1 MTRRTTTTPFL
12 RPSSPPLAMMM
23 MMRRG
28 RRHIEEFALTHQRWC
43 QAAKNASCRRR
54 RGLTTCATQSRGGGG
69 EERERATT
77 TTRPPLCGASPL
89 CASALRKSSL
99 SLLVC
104 GKKVE
109 RGRGRDKTRTFA
121 SSSSSAGTGD
131 GVGGDAGNGGNNGN
145 GNAAAL
151 YAEGEGGG
159 DNIVDLELH
168 VEARQS
174 YLAYAMSVIVGRALP
189 DVRDGLK
196 PVHRRI
202 LYAMHELNLDHNKP
216 FKKCARVVGEV
227 LGKFHPHGDQSV
239 YDALVRMAQDFSMSA
254 PLVNGHGN
262 FGSMDNDPPAAMR
275 YTECKLR
282 QLSQDMLLKDVEMDC
297 VEFADTFDGSQQE
310 PMVLPAKLPNVL
322 INGSTGIAVGMAT
335 SIPPHNLME
344 VADALVV
351 FARAAQKGEEVKLEE
366 LLKVMPGPD
375 FPTGGVI
382 FADNNDA
389 NNDNS
394 RSRSNK
400 NALRDLYRDGR
411 GGVTLRGVAEIVP
424 RKNVSTRKR
433 SGKRTPTEEEDK
445 GARGSLDRDIVIS
458 SIPYMQNKATLVQ
471 QIADLVNNRQIEGV
485 ADVRDESDRDGV
497 RVVVEMKR
505 SGDAEAVLNSLYKRT
520 KLQVKVNVNVTA
532 LVGLT
537 PKVLGLVEMMQEFLD
552 FRIDVIRK
560 RATYSLEKDRA
571 RMHIV
576 EALLT
581 VLEDTDAVIK
591 LIRKSKDGKEAMEKL
606 REMKG
611 LTIVQSEAV
620 LQMPLRRLTSL
631 ESGKLVEERDQL
643 LSSIKRNQNLL
654 DNTSAVIDVVCEE
667 ALEVKKKHGIPRR
680 TTIET
685 DVSSSIQLE
694 HEIPNNDSLII
705 MSSRGYIKRTRPET
719 FKVRRR
725 GTRGRSM
732 SKLKGSDSI
741 AKVMHAKDLDR
752 VFLFTDKGN
761 VFTMRAFDIP
771 EASTTAQGTPFTRFI
786 DIDKGESITAI
797 LSLEPSDS
805 MEKKTVKELKEGE
818 DDDDDDDEETFLV
831 MVTLN
836 GVMKKVSTK
845 EFASIKRNG
854 KRAIALDEGDKLKQV
869 LVARNGDSVLVGATD
884 GMLIRF
890 DVDSVR
896 TLRRMSRG
904 VRAINLKKASKAK
917 DVEEQEEEEEDGD
930 DDFIIQAED
939 DDDED
944 EDEDNDDNEG
954 ENEIVDSANDDEPL
968 VASVE
973 HFKGGE
979 TKVAGMAIIQKSEI
993 DREGPWV
1000 VFVSEK
1006 GRGKRVKVSDFKTQL
1021 RGGAGIRGIKFKGE
1035 DSLAAFALIG
1045 KTDDDSIEEAIIVG
1059 SQLGVANR
1067 FQCASIPEMGRYA
1080 KGGTLMKLKKED
1092 TINSFAVIPAATEE

>member
-1 MTRRTTTTPFL
+1 M
-12 RPSSPPLAMMM
+12 
-23 MMRRG
+23 
-28 RRHIEEFALTHQRWC
+28 
-43 QAAKNASCRRR
+43 RR
-54 RGLTTCATQSRGGGG
+54 RGSSSVVLRMLSSSSKTTMMISTTATP
-69 EERERATT
+69 
-77 TTRPPLCGASPL
+77 RPFEKIIS
-89 CASALRKSSL
+89 SSL
-99 SLLVC
+99 SLSLLSFSSRRQRGEEEEQHRRRRRRRVPPLYHHR
-104 GKKVE
+104 KV
-109 RGRGRDKTRTFA
+109 RTFAA
-121 SSSSSAGTGD
+121 SSSSSDD
-131 GVGGDAGNGGNNGN
+131 GGGGGGNKSSTFVK
-145 GNAAAL
+145 
-151 YAEGEGGG
+151 EGEEFSS
-159 DNIVDLELH
+159 DSNIVDLELH

-351 FARAAQKGEEVKLEE
+351 FARAAQKGEQVKLEE
-366 LLKVMPGPD
+366 LLRVMPGPD

-382 FADNNDA
+382 FADNKDA
-389 NNDNS
+389 NNDNNNNDKNDS
-394 RSRSNK
+394 GRSTSNR
-400 NALRDLYRDGR
+400 NALRNLYRDGR

-424 RKNVSTRKR
+424 RTKVSSRKR
-433 SGKRTPTEEEDK
+433 SGKTAKKDDK
-445 GARGSLDRDIVIS
+445 AAAEKSLDRDIVIS

-537 PKVLGLVEMMQEFLD
+537 PKVLGLMEVMQEFLD

-560 RATYSLEKDRA
+560 RAMYSLEKDRA

-591 LIRKSKDGKEAMEKL
+591 MIRKSKDGKEAMENL

-611 LTIVQSEAV
+611 LTTVQSEAV

-643 LSSIKRNQNLL
+643 LSSIKGNQNLL

-685 DVSSSIQLE
+685 DTSSSIEVE

-719 FKVRRR
+719 FKAQRR
-725 GTRGRSM
+725 GTRGKSM

-752 VFLFTDKGN
+752 VFFFTDKGN
-761 VFTMRAFDIP
+761 VLTVRAFDIP
-771 EASTTAQGTPFTRFI
+771 EASTTAQGTPFTRFV

-797 LSLEPSDS
+797 LSLEPSAL
-805 MEKKTVKELKEGE
+805 MKKKTPNELQEGE
-818 DDDDDDDEETFLV
+818 DEDETFLV
-831 MVTLN
+831 MITLN
-836 GVMKKVSTK
+836 GVIKKVSAK

-869 LVARNGDSVLVGATD
+869 LVAKNGDSVLVGATD
-884 GMLIRF
+884 GTLIRF

-896 TLRRMSRG
+896 KLGRMSRG
-904 VRAINLKKASKAK
+904 VRAISLKEIKSSSKKASKAK
-917 DVEEQEEEEEDGD
+917 GAEEEDDDENDDDD

-939 DDDED
+939 DEDDEG
-944 EDEDNDDNEG
+944 DDNEEEEQEE
-954 ENEIVDSANDDEPL
+954 ENDILDFGNDDDEPL

-973 HFKGGE
+973 HFEGGAA
-979 TKVAGMAIIQKSEI
+979 KVAGMAIIQKSEI

-1006 GRGKRVKVSDFKTQL
+1006 GRGKRVKVSDFKTQI
-1021 RGGAGIRGIKFKGE
+1021 RGGAGIRGIKFNSG

-1092 TINSFAVIPAATEE
+1092 AIKSFAVIPAATAE

>member
-1 MTRRTTTTPFL
+1 
-12 RPSSPPLAMMM
+12 
-23 MMRRG
+23 MMRRSFLLLSSKTTMMMSTTATPTKPF
-28 RRHIEEFALTHQRWC
+28 EFI
-43 QAAKNASCRRR
+43 S
-54 RGLTTCATQSRGGGG
+54 
-69 EERERATT
+69 
-77 TTRPPLCGASPL
+77 
-89 CASALRKSSL
+89 SSL
-99 SLLVC
+99 SLSSNISFSRRLIGEEEQHHRHRRRVVPPPC
-104 GKKVE
+104 HHHRHRKV
-109 RGRGRDKTRTFA
+109 RTFAAA
-121 SSSSSAGTGD
+121 SSSSSDDD
-131 GVGGDAGNGGNNGN
+131 GGGGGGGGNKSSTF
-145 GNAAAL
+145 
-151 YAEGEGGG
+151 AEEEEEFSS
-159 DNIVDLELH
+159 DSNIVDLELH

-351 FARAAQKGEEVKLEE
+351 FARAAQKGEQVKLEE
-366 LLKVMPGPD
+366 LLRVMPGPD

-382 FADNNDA
+382 FADNKDA
-389 NNDNS
+389 NDNNNNDKNDS
-394 RSRSNK
+394 GRSTSNR
-400 NALRDLYRDGR
+400 NALRNLYRDGR

-424 RKNVSTRKR
+424 RTKVSSRKR
-433 SGKRTPTEEEDK
+433 SGKTAKKDDK
-445 GARGSLDRDIVIS
+445 AAAEKSLDRDIVIS

-537 PKVLGLVEMMQEFLD
+537 PKVLGLMEVMQEFLD

-560 RATYSLEKDRA
+560 RAMYSLEKDRA

-591 LIRKSKDGKEAMEKL
+591 MIRKSKDGKEAMENL

-611 LTIVQSEAV
+611 LTTVQSEAV

-643 LSSIKRNQNLL
+643 LSSIKGNQNLL

-685 DVSSSIQLE
+685 DTSSSIEFE

-719 FKVRRR
+719 FKAQRR
-725 GTRGRSM
+725 GTRGKSM

-752 VFLFTDKGN
+752 VFFFTDKGN
-761 VFTMRAFDIP
+761 VLTVRAFDIP
-771 EASTTAQGTPFTRFI
+771 EASTTAQGTPFTRFV

-797 LSLEPSDS
+797 LSLEPSAL
-805 MEKKTVKELKEGE
+805 MKKKTPNEPQEGE
-818 DDDDDDDEETFLV
+818 DEDETFLV
-831 MVTLN
+831 MITLN
-836 GVMKKVSTK
+836 GVIKKVSAK

-869 LVARNGDSVLVGATD
+869 LVAKNGDSVLVGATD
-884 GMLIRF
+884 GTLIRF

-896 TLRRMSRG
+896 KLGRMSRG
-904 VRAINLKKASKAK
+904 VRAISLKEIKSSSKGASKAK
-917 DVEEQEEEEEDGD
+917 GAEEDDDDENDDDDDD

-939 DDDED
+939 DEDDEG
-944 EDEDNDDNEG
+944 DDNEEEEKEE
-954 ENEIVDSANDDEPL
+954 ENDILDFGNDDDEPL

-973 HFKGGE
+973 HFEGGAA
-979 TKVAGMAIIQKSEI
+979 KVAGMAIIQKSEI

-1006 GRGKRVKVSDFKTQL
+1006 GRGKRVKVSDFKTQI
-1021 RGGAGIRGIKFKGE
+1021 RGGAGIRGIKFNSG

-1092 TINSFAVIPAATEE
+1092 AIKSFAVIPAATAE

>member
-1 MTRRTTTTPFL
+1 MRQRSSSVVLRMLSSSSTKTMMSTTATPKPFEFI
-12 RPSSPPLAMMM
+12 SSSLSLSSLS
-23 MMRRG
+23 
-28 RRHIEEFALTHQRWC
+28 F
-43 QAAKNASCRRR
+43 SRRR
-54 RGLTTCATQSRGGGG
+54 RGEEEEEEQQHRRRRRFPPLYHHHRHHRKVRTFAAASSSFSDDGGGG
-69 EERERATT
+69 
-77 TTRPPLCGASPL
+77 GGGGGGN
-89 CASALRKSSL
+89 KSSTF
-99 SLLVC
+99 
-104 GKKVE
+104 VE
-109 RGRGRDKTRTFA
+109 EEEEF
-121 SSSSSAGTGD
+121 SSDS
-131 GVGGDAGNGGNNGN
+131 
-145 GNAAAL
+145 
-151 YAEGEGGG
+151 
-159 DNIVDLELH
+159 NIVDLELH

-351 FARAAQKGEEVKLEE
+351 FARAAQKGEQVKLEE
-366 LLKVMPGPD
+366 LLRVMPGPD

-382 FADNNDA
+382 FADNKDA
-389 NNDNS
+389 NDNNNNDKNDS
-394 RSRSNK
+394 GRSTSNR
-400 NALRDLYRDGR
+400 NALRNLYRDGR

-424 RKNVSTRKR
+424 RTKVSSRKR
-433 SGKRTPTEEEDK
+433 SGKTAKKDDK
-445 GARGSLDRDIVIS
+445 AAAEKSLDRDIVIS

-537 PKVLGLVEMMQEFLD
+537 PKVLGLMEVMQEFLD

-560 RATYSLEKDRA
+560 RAMYSLEKDRA

-591 LIRKSKDGKEAMEKL
+591 MIRKSKDGKEAMENL

-611 LTIVQSEAV
+611 LTTVQSEAV

-643 LSSIKRNQNLL
+643 LSSIKGNQNLL

-685 DVSSSIQLE
+685 DTSSSIEVE

-719 FKVRRR
+719 FKAQRR
-725 GTRGRSM
+725 GTRGKSM

-752 VFLFTDKGN
+752 VFFFTDKGN
-761 VFTMRAFDIP
+761 VLTVRAFDIP
-771 EASTTAQGTPFTRFI
+771 EASTTAQGTPFTRFV

-797 LSLEPSDS
+797 LSLEPSAL
-805 MEKKTVKELKEGE
+805 MKKKTPNEPQEGE
-818 DDDDDDDEETFLV
+818 DEDETFLV
-831 MVTLN
+831 MITLN
-836 GVMKKVSTK
+836 GVIKKVSAK

-869 LVARNGDSVLVGATD
+869 LVAKNGDSVLVGATD
-884 GMLIRF
+884 GTLIRF

-896 TLRRMSRG
+896 KLGRMSRG
-904 VRAINLKKASKAK
+904 VRAISLKEIKSSSKGGSKAK
-917 DVEEQEEEEEDGD
+917 GVEEDDENDDDDD

-939 DDDED
+939 DEDDEG
-944 EDEDNDDNEG
+944 DDNEEEEQEE
-954 ENEIVDSANDDEPL
+954 ENDIVDFGNDDYEPL

-973 HFKGGE
+973 HFEGGAV
-979 TKVAGMAIIQKSEI
+979 KVAGMAIIQKSEI

-1006 GRGKRVKVSDFKTQL
+1006 GRGKRVKVSDFKTQI
-1021 RGGAGIRGIKFKGE
+1021 RGGAGIRGIKFNSG

-1080 KGGTLMKLKKED
+1080 KGGTLMKVKKED
-1092 TINSFAVIPAATEE
+1092 AIKSFAVIPAATVE

>member
-1 MTRRTTTTPFL
+1 MLQRGTLLLRDQSQRQRQQQQPLRRRRRRGGFG
-12 RPSSPPLAMMM
+12 AM
-23 MMRRG
+23 MMRRSFLLSSKTMMMMSTTATPTKPNFEII
-28 RRHIEEFALTHQRWC
+28 RRF
-43 QAAKNASCRRR
+43 
-54 RGLTTCATQSRGGGG
+54 GG
-69 EERERATT
+69 
-77 TTRPPLCGASPL
+77 PS
-89 CASALRKSSL
+89 SSL
-99 SLLVC
+99 SLSSNISFSRRLI
-104 GKKVE
+104 GEEEQRHHRHRKV
-109 RGRGRDKTRTFA
+109 RTFAAA
-121 SSSSSAGTGD
+121 SSSSSSDDD
-131 GVGGDAGNGGNNGN
+131 GGGKGGNKSSTF
-145 GNAAAL
+145 
-151 YAEGEGGG
+151 AEEEEEFSS
-159 DNIVDLELH
+159 DSNIVDLELH

-351 FARAAQKGEEVKLEE
+351 FARAAQKGEQVKLEE
-366 LLKVMPGPD
+366 LLRVMPGPD

-382 FADNNDA
+382 FADNKDA
-389 NNDNS
+389 NNDNNNNDKNDS
-394 RSRSNK
+394 GRSTSNR
-400 NALRDLYRDGR
+400 NALRNLYRDGR

-424 RKNVSTRKR
+424 RTKVSSRKR
-433 SGKRTPTEEEDK
+433 SGKTAKKDDK
-445 GARGSLDRDIVIS
+445 AAAEKSLDRDIVIS

-537 PKVLGLVEMMQEFLD
+537 PKVLGLMEVMQEFLD

-560 RATYSLEKDRA
+560 RAMYSLEKDRA

-591 LIRKSKDGKEAMEKL
+591 MIRKSKDGKEAMENL

-611 LTIVQSEAV
+611 LTTVQSEAV

-643 LSSIKRNQNLL
+643 LSSIKGNQNLL

-685 DVSSSIQLE
+685 DTSSSIEVE

-719 FKVRRR
+719 FKAQRR
-725 GTRGRSM
+725 GTRGKSM

-752 VFLFTDKGN
+752 VFFFTDKGN
-761 VFTMRAFDIP
+761 VLTVRAFDIP
-771 EASTTAQGTPFTRFI
+771 EASTTAQGTPFTRFV

-797 LSLEPSDS
+797 LSLEPSAL
-805 MEKKTVKELKEGE
+805 MKKKTPNEPQEGE
-818 DDDDDDDEETFLV
+818 DEDETFLV
-831 MVTLN
+831 MITLN
-836 GVMKKVSTK
+836 GVIKKVSAK

-869 LVARNGDSVLVGATD
+869 LVAKNGDSVLVGATD
-884 GMLIRF
+884 GTLIRF

-896 TLRRMSRG
+896 KLGRMSRG
-904 VRAINLKKASKAK
+904 VRAISLKEIKSSSKEASKAK
-917 DVEEQEEEEEDGD
+917 GAEEDDDDENDDDDD

-939 DDDED
+939 DEDDEG
-944 EDEDNDDNEG
+944 DDNEEEEQEE
-954 ENEIVDSANDDEPL
+954 ENDILDFGNDDDEPL

-973 HFKGGE
+973 HFEGGAA
-979 TKVAGMAIIQKSEI
+979 KVAGMAIIQKSEI

-1006 GRGKRVKVSDFKTQL
+1006 GRGKRVKVSDFKTQI
-1021 RGGAGIRGIKFKGE
+1021 RGGAGIRGIKFNSG

-1092 TINSFAVIPAATEE
+1092 AIKSFAVIPAATAE

>member
-1 MTRRTTTTPFL
+1 M
-12 RPSSPPLAMMM
+12 
-23 MMRRG
+23 
-28 RRHIEEFALTHQRWC
+28 
-43 QAAKNASCRRR
+43 RR
-54 RGLTTCATQSRGGGG
+54 RGSSSVVLRMLSSSSKTTMMSTTATP
-69 EERERATT
+69 
-77 TTRPPLCGASPL
+77 RPFEKIIS
-89 CASALRKSSL
+89 SSL
-99 SLLVC
+99 SLSLLSFSSRRQRGEEEEQHRRRRRRVPPLYRHR
-104 GKKVE
+104 KV
-109 RGRGRDKTRTFA
+109 RTFAA
-121 SSSSSAGTGD
+121 SSSSSDD
-131 GVGGDAGNGGNNGN
+131 GGGGGGGNKSSTFVK
-145 GNAAAL
+145 
-151 YAEGEGGG
+151 EGEEFSS
-159 DNIVDLELH
+159 DSNIVDLELH

-351 FARAAQKGEEVKLEE
+351 FARAAQKGEQVKLEE
-366 LLKVMPGPD
+366 LLRVMPGPD

-382 FADNNDA
+382 FADNKDA
-389 NNDNS
+389 NNDNNNNDKNDS
-394 RSRSNK
+394 GRSTSNR
-400 NALRDLYRDGR
+400 NALRNLYRDGR

-424 RKNVSTRKR
+424 RTKVSSRKR
-433 SGKRTPTEEEDK
+433 SGKTAKKDDK
-445 GARGSLDRDIVIS
+445 AAAEKSLDRDIVIS

-537 PKVLGLVEMMQEFLD
+537 PKVLGLMEVMQEFLD

-560 RATYSLEKDRA
+560 RAMYSLEKDRA

-591 LIRKSKDGKEAMEKL
+591 MIRKSKDGKEAMENL

-611 LTIVQSEAV
+611 LTTVQSEAV

-643 LSSIKRNQNLL
+643 LSSIKGNQNLL

-685 DVSSSIQLE
+685 DTSSSIEVE

-719 FKVRRR
+719 FKAQRR
-725 GTRGRSM
+725 GTRGKSM

-752 VFLFTDKGN
+752 VFFFTDKGN
-761 VFTMRAFDIP
+761 VLTVRAFDIP
-771 EASTTAQGTPFTRFI
+771 EASTTAQGTPFTRFV

-797 LSLEPSDS
+797 LSLEPSAL
-805 MEKKTVKELKEGE
+805 MKKKTPNEPQEGE
-818 DDDDDDDEETFLV
+818 DEDETFLV
-831 MVTLN
+831 MITLN
-836 GVMKKVSTK
+836 GVIKKVSAK

-869 LVARNGDSVLVGATD
+869 LVAKNGDSVLVGATD
-884 GMLIRF
+884 GTLIRF

-896 TLRRMSRG
+896 KLGRMSRG
-904 VRAINLKKASKAK
+904 VRAISLKEIKSSSKKASKAK
-917 DVEEQEEEEEDGD
+917 GAEEEDDDENDDDDD

-939 DDDED
+939 DEDDEG
-944 EDEDNDDNEG
+944 DDNEEEEQEE
-954 ENEIVDSANDDEPL
+954 ENDILDFGNDDDEPL

-973 HFKGGE
+973 HFEGGAA
-979 TKVAGMAIIQKSEI
+979 KVAGMAIIQESEI

-1006 GRGKRVKVSDFKTQL
+1006 GRGKRVKVSEFKTQI
-1021 RGGAGIRGIKFKGE
+1021 RGGAGIRGIKFNSG

-1092 TINSFAVIPAATEE
+1092 AIKSFAVIPAATAE

>member
-1 MTRRTTTTPFL
+1 
-12 RPSSPPLAMMM
+12 MMM
-23 MMRRG
+23 MMSTTATPTKLNFEIIRR
-28 RRHIEEFALTHQRWC
+28 F
-43 QAAKNASCRRR
+43 
-54 RGLTTCATQSRGGGG
+54 GG
-69 EERERATT
+69 
-77 TTRPPLCGASPL
+77 PS
-89 CASALRKSSL
+89 SSL
-99 SLLVC
+99 SLSSNISFSRRLI
-104 GKKVE
+104 GEEEQHHHRHRKV
-109 RGRGRDKTRTFA
+109 RTFAAA
-121 SSSSSAGTGD
+121 SSSSSSSDDD
-131 GVGGDAGNGGNNGN
+131 GGGGGKGGGGNKSSTF
-145 GNAAAL
+145 
-151 YAEGEGGG
+151 AEEEEEFSS
-159 DNIVDLELH
+159 DSNIVDLELH

-351 FARAAQKGEEVKLEE
+351 FARAAQKGEQVKLEE
-366 LLKVMPGPD
+366 LLRVMPGPD

-382 FADNNDA
+382 FADNKDA
-389 NNDNS
+389 NDNNNNDKNDS
-394 RSRSNK
+394 GRSTSNR
-400 NALRDLYRDGR
+400 NALRNLYRDGR

-424 RKNVSTRKR
+424 RTKVSSRKR
-433 SGKRTPTEEEDK
+433 SGKTAKKDDK
-445 GARGSLDRDIVIS
+445 AAAEKSLDRDIVIS

-537 PKVLGLVEMMQEFLD
+537 PKVLGLMEVMQEFLD

-560 RATYSLEKDRA
+560 RAMYSLEKDRA

-591 LIRKSKDGKEAMEKL
+591 MIRKSKDGKEAMENL

-611 LTIVQSEAV
+611 LTTVQSEAV

-643 LSSIKRNQNLL
+643 LSSIKGNQNLL

-685 DVSSSIQLE
+685 DTSSSIEVE

-719 FKVRRR
+719 FKAQRR
-725 GTRGRSM
+725 GTRGKSM

-752 VFLFTDKGN
+752 VFFFTDKGN
-761 VFTMRAFDIP
+761 VLTVRAFDIP
-771 EASTTAQGTPFTRFI
+771 EASTTAQGTPFTRFV

-797 LSLEPSDS
+797 LSLEPSAL
-805 MEKKTVKELKEGE
+805 MKKKTPNEPQEGE
-818 DDDDDDDEETFLV
+818 DEDETFLV
-831 MVTLN
+831 MITLN
-836 GVMKKVSTK
+836 GVIKKVSAK

-869 LVARNGDSVLVGATD
+869 LVAKNGDSVLVGATD
-884 GMLIRF
+884 GTLIRF

-896 TLRRMSRG
+896 KLGRMSRG
-904 VRAINLKKASKAK
+904 VRAISLKEIKSSSKGASKAK
-917 DVEEQEEEEEDGD
+917 GVEEDDDDENDDDDD

-939 DDDED
+939 DEDDEG
-944 EDEDNDDNEG
+944 DDNEEEEQEEG
-954 ENEIVDSANDDEPL
+954 NDILDFGNDDDEPL

-973 HFKGGE
+973 HFEGGAA
-979 TKVAGMAIIQKSEI
+979 KVAGMAIIQKSEI

-1006 GRGKRVKVSDFKTQL
+1006 GRGKRVKVSDFKTQI
-1021 RGGAGIRGIKFKGE
+1021 RGGAGIRGIKFNSG

-1092 TINSFAVIPAATEE
+1092 AIKSFAVIPAATAE

>member
-1 MTRRTTTTPFL
+1 M
-12 RPSSPPLAMMM
+12 
-23 MMRRG
+23 
-28 RRHIEEFALTHQRWC
+28 
-43 QAAKNASCRRR
+43 RR
-54 RGLTTCATQSRGGGG
+54 RGSSSVVLRMLSSSSKTTMMISTTATP
-69 EERERATT
+69 
-77 TTRPPLCGASPL
+77 RPFEKIIS
-89 CASALRKSSL
+89 SSL
-99 SLLVC
+99 SLSLLSFSSRRQRGEEEEQHRRRRRRVPPLYRHR
-104 GKKVE
+104 KV
-109 RGRGRDKTRTFA
+109 RTFAA
-121 SSSSSAGTGD
+121 SSSSSAD
-131 GVGGDAGNGGNNGN
+131 GGGGGGGNKSSTFVK
-145 GNAAAL
+145 
-151 YAEGEGGG
+151 EGEEFSS
-159 DNIVDLELH
+159 DSNIVDLELH

-351 FARAAQKGEEVKLEE
+351 FARAAQKGEQVKLEE
-366 LLKVMPGPD
+366 LLRVMPGPD

-382 FADNNDA
+382 FADNKDA
-389 NNDNS
+389 NNDNNNNDKNDS
-394 RSRSNK
+394 GRSTSNR
-400 NALRDLYRDGR
+400 NALRNLYRDGR

-424 RKNVSTRKR
+424 RTKVSSRKR
-433 SGKRTPTEEEDK
+433 SGKTAKKDDK
-445 GARGSLDRDIVIS
+445 AAAEKSLDRDIVIS

-537 PKVLGLVEMMQEFLD
+537 PKVLGLMEVMQEFLD

-560 RATYSLEKDRA
+560 RAMYSLEKDRA

-591 LIRKSKDGKEAMEKL
+591 MIRKSKDGKEAMENL

-611 LTIVQSEAV
+611 LTTVQSEAV

-643 LSSIKRNQNLL
+643 LSSIKGNQNLL

-685 DVSSSIQLE
+685 DTSSSIEVE

-719 FKVRRR
+719 FKAQRR
-725 GTRGRSM
+725 GTRGKSM

-752 VFLFTDKGN
+752 VFFFTDKGN
-761 VFTMRAFDIP
+761 VLTVRAFDIP
-771 EASTTAQGTPFTRFI
+771 EASTTAQGTPFTRFV

-797 LSLEPSDS
+797 LSLEPSAL
-805 MEKKTVKELKEGE
+805 MKKKTPNEPQEGE
-818 DDDDDDDEETFLV
+818 DEDETFLV
-831 MVTLN
+831 MITLN
-836 GVMKKVSTK
+836 GVIKKVSAK

-869 LVARNGDSVLVGATD
+869 LVAKNGDSVLVGATD
-884 GMLIRF
+884 GTLIRF

-896 TLRRMSRG
+896 KLGRMSRG
-904 VRAINLKKASKAK
+904 VRAISLKEIKSSSKEASKAK
-917 DVEEQEEEEEDGD
+917 GAEEEDDDENDDDDD

-939 DDDED
+939 DEDDEG
-944 EDEDNDDNEG
+944 DDNEEEEQEEG
-954 ENEIVDSANDDEPL
+954 NDILDFGNDDDEPL

-973 HFKGGE
+973 HFEGGAA
-979 TKVAGMAIIQKSEI
+979 KVAGMAIIQKSEI

-1006 GRGKRVKVSDFKTQL
+1006 GRGKRVKVSDFKTQI
-1021 RGGAGIRGIKFKGE
+1021 RGGAGIRGIKFNSG

-1092 TINSFAVIPAATEE
+1092 AIKSFAVIPAATAE

>member
-1 MTRRTTTTPFL
+1 
-12 RPSSPPLAMMM
+12 
-23 MMRRG
+23 MMRRS
-28 RRHIEEFALTHQRWC
+28 FLLSS
-43 QAAKNASCRRR
+43 K
-54 RGLTTCATQSRGGGG
+54 TTMMMS
-69 EERERATT
+69 TT
-77 TTRPPLCGASPL
+77 TATPTKPFEIIRRFGGPS
-89 CASALRKSSL
+89 SSL
-99 SLLVC
+99 SLSSLSFSRRQRGEEEQQYRHHRRRVPPPYHHHHR
-104 GKKVE
+104 KV
-109 RGRGRDKTRTFA
+109 RTFAAA
-121 SSSSSAGTGD
+121 SSSSSDD
-131 GVGGDAGNGGNNGN
+131 GGGGGGGGNKSSTF
-145 GNAAAL
+145 AD
-151 YAEGEGGG
+151 EEEEEFSS
-159 DNIVDLELH
+159 DSNIVDLELH

-351 FARAAQKGEEVKLEE
+351 FARAAQKGEQVKLEE
-366 LLKVMPGPD
+366 LLRVMPGPD

-382 FADNNDA
+382 FADNKDA
-389 NNDNS
+389 NDNNNNDKNDS
-394 RSRSNK
+394 GRSTSNR
-400 NALRDLYRDGR
+400 NALRNLYRDGR

-424 RKNVSTRKR
+424 RTKVSSRKR
-433 SGKRTPTEEEDK
+433 SGKTAKKDDK
-445 GARGSLDRDIVIS
+445 AAAEKSLNRDIVIS

-537 PKVLGLVEMMQEFLD
+537 PKVLGLMEVMQEFLD

-560 RATYSLEKDRA
+560 RAMYSLEKDRA

-591 LIRKSKDGKEAMEKL
+591 MIRKSKDGKEAMENL

-611 LTIVQSEAV
+611 LTTVQSEAV

-643 LSSIKRNQNLL
+643 LSSIKGNQNLL

-685 DVSSSIQLE
+685 DTSSSIEVE

-719 FKVRRR
+719 FKAQRR
-725 GTRGRSM
+725 GTRGKSM

-752 VFLFTDKGN
+752 VFFFTDKGN
-761 VFTMRAFDIP
+761 VLTVRAFDIP
-771 EASTTAQGTPFTRFI
+771 EASTTAQGTPFTRFV

-797 LSLEPSDS
+797 LSLEPSAL
-805 MEKKTVKELKEGE
+805 MKKKTPNELQEGE
-818 DDDDDDDEETFLV
+818 DEDETFLV
-831 MVTLN
+831 MITLN
-836 GVMKKVSTK
+836 GVIKKVSAK

-869 LVARNGDSVLVGATD
+869 LVAKNGDSVLVGATD
-884 GMLIRF
+884 GTLIRF

-896 TLRRMSRG
+896 KLGRMSRG
-904 VRAINLKKASKAK
+904 VRAISLKEIKSSSKGGSKAK
-917 DVEEQEEEEEDGD
+917 GVEEDDENDDDDD

-939 DDDED
+939 DEDDEG
-944 EDEDNDDNEG
+944 DDNEEEEQEE
-954 ENEIVDSANDDEPL
+954 ENDIVDFGNDDYEPL

-973 HFKGGE
+973 HFEGGAV
-979 TKVAGMAIIQKSEI
+979 KVAGMAIIQKSEI

-1006 GRGKRVKVSDFKTQL
+1006 GRGKRVKVSDFKTQI
-1021 RGGAGIRGIKFKGE
+1021 RGGAGIRGIKFNSG

-1092 TINSFAVIPAATEE
+1092 AIKSFAVIPAATAE

>member
-1 MTRRTTTTPFL
+1 MT
-12 RPSSPPLAMMM
+12 
-23 MMRRG
+23 MRR
-28 RRHIEEFALTHQRWC
+28 RSSSVVLRMLSSSS
-43 QAAKNASCRRR
+43 K
-54 RGLTTCATQSRGGGG
+54 TTMMSTTATP
-69 EERERATT
+69 
-77 TTRPPLCGASPL
+77 RPFEKIIS
-89 CASALRKSSL
+89 SSL
-99 SLLVC
+99 SLSLLSFSSRRQRGEEEEQHRRRRRRVPPLYHHR
-104 GKKVE
+104 KV
-109 RGRGRDKTRTFA
+109 RTFAA
-121 SSSSSAGTGD
+121 SSSSSDD
-131 GVGGDAGNGGNNGN
+131 GGGGGGGNKSSTFVK
-145 GNAAAL
+145 
-151 YAEGEGGG
+151 EGEEFSS
-159 DNIVDLELH
+159 DSNIVDLELH

-351 FARAAQKGEEVKLEE
+351 FARAAQKGEQVKLEE
-366 LLKVMPGPD
+366 LLRVMPGPD

-382 FADNNDA
+382 FADNKDA
-389 NNDNS
+389 NNDNNNNDKNDS
-394 RSRSNK
+394 GRSTSNR
-400 NALRDLYRDGR
+400 NALRNLYRDGR

-424 RKNVSTRKR
+424 RTKVSSRKR
-433 SGKRTPTEEEDK
+433 SGKTAKKDDK
-445 GARGSLDRDIVIS
+445 AAAEKSLDRDIVIS

-537 PKVLGLVEMMQEFLD
+537 PKVLGLMEVMQEFLD

-560 RATYSLEKDRA
+560 RAMYSLEKDRA

-591 LIRKSKDGKEAMEKL
+591 MIRKSKDGKEAMENL

-611 LTIVQSEAV
+611 LTTVQSEAV

-643 LSSIKRNQNLL
+643 LSSIKGNQNLL

-685 DVSSSIQLE
+685 DTSSSIEVE

-719 FKVRRR
+719 FKAQRR
-725 GTRGRSM
+725 GTRGKSM

-752 VFLFTDKGN
+752 VFFFTDKGN
-761 VFTMRAFDIP
+761 VLTVRAFDIP
-771 EASTTAQGTPFTRFI
+771 EASTTAQGTPFTRFV

-797 LSLEPSDS
+797 LSLEPSAL
-805 MEKKTVKELKEGE
+805 MKKKTPNEPQEGE
-818 DDDDDDDEETFLV
+818 DEDETFLV
-831 MVTLN
+831 MITLN
-836 GVMKKVSTK
+836 GVIKKVSAK

-869 LVARNGDSVLVGATD
+869 LVAKNGDSVLVGATD
-884 GMLIRF
+884 GTLIRF

-896 TLRRMSRG
+896 KLGRMSRG
-904 VRAINLKKASKAK
+904 VRAISLKEIKSSSKGASKAK
-917 DVEEQEEEEEDGD
+917 GVEEDDDDENDDDDD

-939 DDDED
+939 DEDDEG
-944 EDEDNDDNEG
+944 DDNEEEEQEE
-954 ENEIVDSANDDEPL
+954 ENDILDFGNDDDEPL

-973 HFKGGE
+973 HFEGGAA
-979 TKVAGMAIIQKSEI
+979 KVAGMAIIQKSEI

-1006 GRGKRVKVSDFKTQL
+1006 GRGKRVKVSDFKTQI
-1021 RGGAGIRGIKFKGE
+1021 RGGAGIRGIKFNSG

-1092 TINSFAVIPAATEE
+1092 AIKSFAVIPAATAE

>member
-1 MTRRTTTTPFL
+1 M
-12 RPSSPPLAMMM
+12 
-23 MMRRG
+23 
-28 RRHIEEFALTHQRWC
+28 
-43 QAAKNASCRRR
+43 RR
-54 RGLTTCATQSRGGGG
+54 RGSSSVVLRMLSSSSKTTMMISTTATP
-69 EERERATT
+69 
-77 TTRPPLCGASPL
+77 RPFEKIIS
-89 CASALRKSSL
+89 SSL
-99 SLLVC
+99 SLSLLSFSSRRQRGEEEEQHRRRRRRVPPLYRHR
-104 GKKVE
+104 KV
-109 RGRGRDKTRTFA
+109 RTFAA
-121 SSSSSAGTGD
+121 SSSSSDD
-131 GVGGDAGNGGNNGN
+131 GGGGGGGNKSSTFVK
-145 GNAAAL
+145 
-151 YAEGEGGG
+151 EGEEFSS
-159 DNIVDLELH
+159 DSNIVDLELH

-239 YDALVRMAQDFSMSA
+239 YDALVRMAQEFSMSA

-351 FARAAQKGEEVKLEE
+351 FARAAQKGEQVKLEE
-366 LLKVMPGPD
+366 LLRVMPGPD

-382 FADNNDA
+382 FADNKDA
-389 NNDNS
+389 NNDNNNNDKNDS
-394 RSRSNK
+394 GRSTSNR
-400 NALRDLYRDGR
+400 NALRNLYRDGR

-424 RKNVSTRKR
+424 RTKVSSRKR
-433 SGKRTPTEEEDK
+433 SGKTAKKDDK
-445 GARGSLDRDIVIS
+445 AAAEKSLDRDIVIS

-537 PKVLGLVEMMQEFLD
+537 PKVLGLMEVMQEFLD

-560 RATYSLEKDRA
+560 RAMYSLEKDRA

-591 LIRKSKDGKEAMEKL
+591 MIRKSKDGKEAMENL

-611 LTIVQSEAV
+611 LTTVQSEAV

-643 LSSIKRNQNLL
+643 LSSIKGNQNLL

-685 DVSSSIQLE
+685 DTSSSIEVE

-719 FKVRRR
+719 FKAQRR
-725 GTRGRSM
+725 GTRGKSM

-752 VFLFTDKGN
+752 VFFFTDKGN
-761 VFTMRAFDIP
+761 VLTVRAFDIP
-771 EASTTAQGTPFTRFI
+771 EASTTAQGTPFTRFV

-797 LSLEPSDS
+797 LSLEPSAL
-805 MEKKTVKELKEGE
+805 MKKKTPNEPQEGE
-818 DDDDDDDEETFLV
+818 DEDETFLV
-831 MVTLN
+831 MITLN
-836 GVMKKVSTK
+836 GVIKKVSAK

-869 LVARNGDSVLVGATD
+869 LVAKNGDSVLVGATD
-884 GMLIRF
+884 GTLIRF

-896 TLRRMSRG
+896 KLGRMSRG
-904 VRAINLKKASKAK
+904 VRAISLKEIKSSSKGASKAK
-917 DVEEQEEEEEDGD
+917 GVEEDDDDENDDDDD

-939 DDDED
+939 DEDDEG
-944 EDEDNDDNEG
+944 DDNEEEEQEEG
-954 ENEIVDSANDDEPL
+954 NDILDFGNDDDEPL

-973 HFKGGE
+973 HFEGGAA
-979 TKVAGMAIIQKSEI
+979 KVAGMAIIQKSEI

-1006 GRGKRVKVSDFKTQL
+1006 GRGKRVKVSEFKTQI
-1021 RGGAGIRGIKFKGE
+1021 RGGAGIRGIKFNSG

-1092 TINSFAVIPAATEE
+1092 AIKSFAVIPAATAE

>member
-1 MTRRTTTTPFL
+1 M
-12 RPSSPPLAMMM
+12 
-23 MMRRG
+23 
-28 RRHIEEFALTHQRWC
+28 
-43 QAAKNASCRRR
+43 RR
-54 RGLTTCATQSRGGGG
+54 RGSSSVVLRMLSSSSKTTMMISTTATP
-69 EERERATT
+69 
-77 TTRPPLCGASPL
+77 RPFEKIIS
-89 CASALRKSSL
+89 SSL
-99 SLLVC
+99 SLSLLSFSSRRQRGEEEEQHRRRRRRVPPLYRHR
-104 GKKVE
+104 KV
-109 RGRGRDKTRTFA
+109 RTFAA
-121 SSSSSAGTGD
+121 SSSSSDD
-131 GVGGDAGNGGNNGN
+131 GGGGGGGNKSSTFVK
-145 GNAAAL
+145 
-151 YAEGEGGG
+151 EGEEFSS
-159 DNIVDLELH
+159 DSNIVDLELH

-351 FARAAQKGEEVKLEE
+351 FARAAQKGEQVKLEE
-366 LLKVMPGPD
+366 LLRVMPGPD

-382 FADNNDA
+382 FADNKDA
-389 NNDNS
+389 NNDNNNNDKNDS
-394 RSRSNK
+394 GRSTSNR
-400 NALRDLYRDGR
+400 NALRNLYRDGR

-424 RKNVSTRKR
+424 RTKVSSRKR
-433 SGKRTPTEEEDK
+433 SGKTAKKDDK
-445 GARGSLDRDIVIS
+445 AAAEKSLDRDIVIS

-537 PKVLGLVEMMQEFLD
+537 PKVLGLMEVMQEFLD

-560 RATYSLEKDRA
+560 RAMYSLEKDRA

-591 LIRKSKDGKEAMEKL
+591 MIRKSKDGKEAMENL

-611 LTIVQSEAV
+611 LTTVQSEAV

-643 LSSIKRNQNLL
+643 LSSIKGNQNLL

-685 DVSSSIQLE
+685 DTSSSIEVE

-719 FKVRRR
+719 FKAQRR
-725 GTRGRSM
+725 GTRGKSM

-752 VFLFTDKGN
+752 VFFFTDKGN
-761 VFTMRAFDIP
+761 VLTVRAFDIP
-771 EASTTAQGTPFTRFI
+771 EASTTAQGTPFTRFV

-797 LSLEPSDS
+797 LSLEPSAL
-805 MEKKTVKELKEGE
+805 MKKKTPNEPQEGE
-818 DDDDDDDEETFLV
+818 DEDETFLV
-831 MVTLN
+831 MITLN
-836 GVMKKVSTK
+836 GVIKKVSAK

-869 LVARNGDSVLVGATD
+869 LVAKNGDSVLVGATD
-884 GMLIRF
+884 GTLIRF

-896 TLRRMSRG
+896 KLGRMSRG
-904 VRAINLKKASKAK
+904 VRAISLKEIKSSSKKASKAK
-917 DVEEQEEEEEDGD
+917 GAEEEDDDENDDDDD

-939 DDDED
+939 DEDDEG
-944 EDEDNDDNEG
+944 DDNEEEEQEEG
-954 ENEIVDSANDDEPL
+954 NDILDFGNDDDEPL

-973 HFKGGE
+973 HFEGGAA
-979 TKVAGMAIIQKSEI
+979 KVAGMAIIQKSEI

-1006 GRGKRVKVSDFKTQL
+1006 GRGKRVKVSEFKTQI
-1021 RGGAGIRGIKFKGE
+1021 RGGAGIRGIKFNSG

-1092 TINSFAVIPAATEE
+1092 AIKSFAVIPAATAE

>member
-1 MTRRTTTTPFL
+1 MLQRGTLLLRDQSQRQRQRQQQQPLRRRRRRQGFG
-12 RPSSPPLAMMM
+12 AM
-23 MMRRG
+23 MMRRSFLLSSKTMMMMSTTATPTKPNFEII
-28 RRHIEEFALTHQRWC
+28 RRF
-43 QAAKNASCRRR
+43 
-54 RGLTTCATQSRGGGG
+54 GG
-69 EERERATT
+69 
-77 TTRPPLCGASPL
+77 PS
-89 CASALRKSSL
+89 SSL
-99 SLLVC
+99 SLSSNISFSRRLI
-104 GKKVE
+104 GEEEQRHHRHRKV
-109 RGRGRDKTRTFA
+109 RTFAAA
-121 SSSSSAGTGD
+121 SSSSSSDDD
-131 GVGGDAGNGGNNGN
+131 GGGGKGGGGNKSSTF
-145 GNAAAL
+145 AD
-151 YAEGEGGG
+151 EEEEFSS
-159 DNIVDLELH
+159 DSNIVDLELH

-351 FARAAQKGEEVKLEE
+351 FARAAQKGEQVKLEE
-366 LLKVMPGPD
+366 LLRVMPGPD

-382 FADNNDA
+382 FADNKDA
-389 NNDNS
+389 NNDNNNNDKNDS
-394 RSRSNK
+394 GRSTSNR
-400 NALRDLYRDGR
+400 NALRNLYRDGR

-424 RKNVSTRKR
+424 RTKVSSRKR
-433 SGKRTPTEEEDK
+433 SGKTAKKDDK
-445 GARGSLDRDIVIS
+445 AAAEKSLDRDIVIS

-537 PKVLGLVEMMQEFLD
+537 PKVLGLMEVMQEFLD

-560 RATYSLEKDRA
+560 RAMYSLEKDRA

-591 LIRKSKDGKEAMEKL
+591 MIRKSKDGKEAMENL

-611 LTIVQSEAV
+611 LTTVQSEAV

-643 LSSIKRNQNLL
+643 LSSIKGNQNLL

-685 DVSSSIQLE
+685 DTSSSIEVE

-719 FKVRRR
+719 FKAQRR
-725 GTRGRSM
+725 GTRGKSM

-752 VFLFTDKGN
+752 VFFFTDKGN
-761 VFTMRAFDIP
+761 VLTVRAFDIP
-771 EASTTAQGTPFTRFI
+771 EASTTAQGTPFTRFV

-797 LSLEPSDS
+797 LSLEPSAL
-805 MEKKTVKELKEGE
+805 MKKKTPNEPQEGE
-818 DDDDDDDEETFLV
+818 DEDETFLV
-831 MVTLN
+831 MITLN
-836 GVMKKVSTK
+836 GVIKKVSAK

-869 LVARNGDSVLVGATD
+869 LVAKNGDSVLVGATD
-884 GMLIRF
+884 GTLIRF

-896 TLRRMSRG
+896 KLGRMSRG
-904 VRAINLKKASKAK
+904 VRAISLKEIKSSSKEASKAK
-917 DVEEQEEEEEDGD
+917 GAEEDDDDENDDDDD

-939 DDDED
+939 DEDDEG
-944 EDEDNDDNEG
+944 DDNEEEEQEE
-954 ENEIVDSANDDEPL
+954 ENDILDFGNDDDEPL

-973 HFKGGE
+973 HFEGGAA
-979 TKVAGMAIIQKSEI
+979 KVAGMAIIQKSEI

-1006 GRGKRVKVSDFKTQL
+1006 GRGKRVKVSDFKTQI
-1021 RGGAGIRGIKFKGE
+1021 RGGAGIRGIKFNSG

-1092 TINSFAVIPAATEE
+1092 AIKSFAVIPAATAE

>member
-1 MTRRTTTTPFL
+1 MMRRSFL
-12 RPSSPPLAMMM
+12 LSSKTMMM
-23 MMRRG
+23 MMSTTATPTKLNFEIIRR
-28 RRHIEEFALTHQRWC
+28 F
-43 QAAKNASCRRR
+43 
-54 RGLTTCATQSRGGGG
+54 GG
-69 EERERATT
+69 
-77 TTRPPLCGASPL
+77 PS
-89 CASALRKSSL
+89 SSL
-99 SLLVC
+99 SLSSNISFSRRLI
-104 GKKVE
+104 GEEEQHRHRHRKV
-109 RGRGRDKTRTFA
+109 RTFAAA
-121 SSSSSAGTGD
+121 SSSSSSSSDDD
-131 GVGGDAGNGGNNGN
+131 GGGGGKGGGGNKSSTF
-145 GNAAAL
+145 
-151 YAEGEGGG
+151 AEEEEEFSS
-159 DNIVDLELH
+159 DSNIVDLELH

-351 FARAAQKGEEVKLEE
+351 FARAAQKGEQVKLEE
-366 LLKVMPGPD
+366 LLRVMPGPD

-382 FADNNDA
+382 FADNKDA
-389 NNDNS
+389 NNDNNNNDKNDS
-394 RSRSNK
+394 GRSTSNR
-400 NALRDLYRDGR
+400 NALRNLYRDGR

-424 RKNVSTRKR
+424 RTKVSSRKR
-433 SGKRTPTEEEDK
+433 SGKTAKKDDK
-445 GARGSLDRDIVIS
+445 AAAEKSLDRDIVIS

-537 PKVLGLVEMMQEFLD
+537 PKVLGLMEVMQEFLD

-560 RATYSLEKDRA
+560 RAMYSLEKDRA

-591 LIRKSKDGKEAMEKL
+591 MIRKSKDGKEAMENL

-611 LTIVQSEAV
+611 LTTVQSEAV

-643 LSSIKRNQNLL
+643 LSSIKGNQNLL

-685 DVSSSIQLE
+685 DTSSSIEVE

-719 FKVRRR
+719 FKAQRR
-725 GTRGRSM
+725 GTRGKSM

-752 VFLFTDKGN
+752 VFFFTDKGN
-761 VFTMRAFDIP
+761 VLTVRAFDIP
-771 EASTTAQGTPFTRFI
+771 EASTTAQGTPFTRFV

-797 LSLEPSDS
+797 LSLEPSAL
-805 MEKKTVKELKEGE
+805 MKKKTPNEPQEGE
-818 DDDDDDDEETFLV
+818 DEDETFLV
-831 MVTLN
+831 MITLN
-836 GVMKKVSTK
+836 GVIKKVSAK

-869 LVARNGDSVLVGATD
+869 LVAKNGDSVLVGATD
-884 GMLIRF
+884 GTLIRF

-896 TLRRMSRG
+896 KLGRMSRG
-904 VRAINLKKASKAK
+904 VRAISLKEIKSSSKGASKAK
-917 DVEEQEEEEEDGD
+917 GVEEADDDENDDDDD

-939 DDDED
+939 DEDDEG
-944 EDEDNDDNEG
+944 DDNEEEEQEE
-954 ENEIVDSANDDEPL
+954 ENDILDFGNDDDEPL

-973 HFKGGE
+973 HFEGGAA
-979 TKVAGMAIIQKSEI
+979 KVAGMAIIQKSEI

-1006 GRGKRVKVSDFKTQL
+1006 GRGKRVKVSDFKTQI
-1021 RGGAGIRGIKFKGE
+1021 RGGAGIRGIKFNSG

-1092 TINSFAVIPAATEE
+1092 AIKSFAVIPAATAE

>member
-1 MTRRTTTTPFL
+1 
-12 RPSSPPLAMMM
+12 
-23 MMRRG
+23 MRR
-28 RRHIEEFALTHQRWC
+28 RSSSVVLRMLSSSS
-43 QAAKNASCRRR
+43 K
-54 RGLTTCATQSRGGGG
+54 TTMMSTTATP
-69 EERERATT
+69 
-77 TTRPPLCGASPL
+77 RPFEKIIS
-89 CASALRKSSL
+89 SSL
-99 SLLVC
+99 SLSLLSFSSRRQRGEEEEQHRRRRRRVPPLYHHR
-104 GKKVE
+104 KV
-109 RGRGRDKTRTFA
+109 RTFAA
-121 SSSSSAGTGD
+121 SSSSSDD
-131 GVGGDAGNGGNNGN
+131 GGGGGGGNKSSTFVK
-145 GNAAAL
+145 
-151 YAEGEGGG
+151 EGEEFSS
-159 DNIVDLELH
+159 DSNIVDLELH

-351 FARAAQKGEEVKLEE
+351 FARAAQKGEQVKLEE
-366 LLKVMPGPD
+366 LLRVMPGPD

-382 FADNNDA
+382 FADNKDA
-389 NNDNS
+389 NNDNNNNDKNDS
-394 RSRSNK
+394 GRSTSNR
-400 NALRDLYRDGR
+400 NALRNLYRDGR

-424 RKNVSTRKR
+424 RTKVSSRKR
-433 SGKRTPTEEEDK
+433 SGKTAKKDDK
-445 GARGSLDRDIVIS
+445 AAAEKSLDRDIVIS

-537 PKVLGLVEMMQEFLD
+537 PKVLGLMEVMQEFLD

-560 RATYSLEKDRA
+560 RAMYSLEKDRA

-591 LIRKSKDGKEAMEKL
+591 MIRKSKDGKEAMENL

-611 LTIVQSEAV
+611 LTTVQSEAV

-643 LSSIKRNQNLL
+643 LSSIKGNQNLL

-685 DVSSSIQLE
+685 DTSSSIEVE

-719 FKVRRR
+719 FKAQRR
-725 GTRGRSM
+725 GTRGKSM

-752 VFLFTDKGN
+752 VFFFTDKGN
-761 VFTMRAFDIP
+761 VLTVRAFDIP
-771 EASTTAQGTPFTRFI
+771 EASTTAQGTPFTRFV

-797 LSLEPSDS
+797 LSLEPSAL
-805 MEKKTVKELKEGE
+805 MKKKTPNEPQEGE
-818 DDDDDDDEETFLV
+818 DEDETFLV
-831 MVTLN
+831 MITLN
-836 GVMKKVSTK
+836 GVIKKVSAK

-869 LVARNGDSVLVGATD
+869 LVAKNGDSVLVGATD
-884 GMLIRF
+884 GTLIRF

-896 TLRRMSRG
+896 KLGRMSRG
-904 VRAINLKKASKAK
+904 VRAISLKEIKSSSKGASKAK
-917 DVEEQEEEEEDGD
+917 GVEEDDENDDDD

-939 DDDED
+939 DEDDEG
-944 EDEDNDDNEG
+944 DDNEEEEQEEG
-954 ENEIVDSANDDEPL
+954 NDILDFGNDDDEPL

-973 HFKGGE
+973 HFEGGAA
-979 TKVAGMAIIQKSEI
+979 KVAGMAIIQKSEI

-1006 GRGKRVKVSDFKTQL
+1006 GRGKRVKVSEFKTQI
-1021 RGGAGIRGIKFKGE
+1021 RGGAGIRGIKFNSG

-1092 TINSFAVIPAATEE
+1092 AIKSFAVIPAATAE

>member
-1 MTRRTTTTPFL
+1 M
-12 RPSSPPLAMMM
+12 
-23 MMRRG
+23 
-28 RRHIEEFALTHQRWC
+28 
-43 QAAKNASCRRR
+43 RR
-54 RGLTTCATQSRGGGG
+54 RGSSSVVLRMLSSSSKTTMMISTTATP
-69 EERERATT
+69 
-77 TTRPPLCGASPL
+77 RPFEKIIS
-89 CASALRKSSL
+89 SSL
-99 SLLVC
+99 SLSLLSFSSRRQRGEEEEQHRRRRRRVPPLYRHR
-104 GKKVE
+104 KV
-109 RGRGRDKTRTFA
+109 RTFAA
-121 SSSSSAGTGD
+121 SSSSSDD
-131 GVGGDAGNGGNNGN
+131 GGGGGGGNKSSTFVK
-145 GNAAAL
+145 
-151 YAEGEGGG
+151 EGEEFSS
-159 DNIVDLELH
+159 DSNIVDLELH

-351 FARAAQKGEEVKLEE
+351 FARAAQKGEQVKLEE
-366 LLKVMPGPD
+366 LLRVMPGPD

-382 FADNNDA
+382 FADNKDA
-389 NNDNS
+389 NNDNNNNNDKNDS
-394 RSRSNK
+394 GRSTSNR
-400 NALRDLYRDGR
+400 NALRNLYRDGR
-411 GGVTLRGVAEIVP
+411 GGGTLRGVAEIVP
-424 RKNVSTRKR
+424 RTKVSSRKR
-433 SGKRTPTEEEDK
+433 SGKTAKKDDK
-445 GARGSLDRDIVIS
+445 AAAEKSLDRDIVIS

-537 PKVLGLVEMMQEFLD
+537 PKVLGLMEVMQEFLD

-560 RATYSLEKDRA
+560 RAMYSLEKDRA

-591 LIRKSKDGKEAMEKL
+591 MIRKSKDGKEAMENL

-611 LTIVQSEAV
+611 LTTVQSEAV

-643 LSSIKRNQNLL
+643 LSSIKGNQNLL

-685 DVSSSIQLE
+685 DTSSSIEVE

-719 FKVRRR
+719 FKAQRR
-725 GTRGRSM
+725 GTRGKSM

-752 VFLFTDKGN
+752 VFFFTDKGN
-761 VFTMRAFDIP
+761 VLTVRAFDIP
-771 EASTTAQGTPFTRFI
+771 EASTTAQGTPFTRFV

-797 LSLEPSDS
+797 LSLEPSAL
-805 MEKKTVKELKEGE
+805 MKKKTPNEPQEGE
-818 DDDDDDDEETFLV
+818 DEDETFLV
-831 MVTLN
+831 MITLN
-836 GVMKKVSTK
+836 GVIKKVSAK

-869 LVARNGDSVLVGATD
+869 LVAKNGDSVLVGATD
-884 GMLIRF
+884 GTLIRF

-896 TLRRMSRG
+896 KLGRMSRG
-904 VRAINLKKASKAK
+904 VRAISLKEIKSSSKKASKAK
-917 DVEEQEEEEEDGD
+917 GAEEEDDDENDDDDD

-939 DDDED
+939 DEDDEG
-944 EDEDNDDNEG
+944 DDNEEEEQEEG
-954 ENEIVDSANDDEPL
+954 NDILDFGNDDDEPL

-973 HFKGGE
+973 HFEGGAA
-979 TKVAGMAIIQKSEI
+979 KVAGMAIIQKSEI

-1006 GRGKRVKVSDFKTQL
+1006 GRGKRVKVSDFKTQI
-1021 RGGAGIRGIKFKGE
+1021 RGGAGIRGIKFNSG

-1092 TINSFAVIPAATEE
+1092 AIKSFAVIPAATAE

>member
-1 MTRRTTTTPFL
+1 
-12 RPSSPPLAMMM
+12 
-23 MMRRG
+23 MRR
-28 RRHIEEFALTHQRWC
+28 RSSSVVLRMLSSSS
-43 QAAKNASCRRR
+43 K
-54 RGLTTCATQSRGGGG
+54 TTMMSTTATP
-69 EERERATT
+69 
-77 TTRPPLCGASPL
+77 RPFEKIIS
-89 CASALRKSSL
+89 SSL
-99 SLLVC
+99 SLSLLSFSSRRQRGEEEEQHRRRRRRVPPLYHHR
-104 GKKVE
+104 KV
-109 RGRGRDKTRTFA
+109 RTFAA
-121 SSSSSAGTGD
+121 SSSSSDD
-131 GVGGDAGNGGNNGN
+131 GGGGGGGGNKSSTFVK
-145 GNAAAL
+145 
-151 YAEGEGGG
+151 EGEEFSS
-159 DNIVDLELH
+159 DSNIVDLELH

-202 LYAMHELNLDHNKP
+202 LYAMHELHLDHNKP

-351 FARAAQKGEEVKLEE
+351 FARAAQKGEQVKLEE
-366 LLKVMPGPD
+366 LLRVMPGPD

-382 FADNNDA
+382 FADNKDA
-389 NNDNS
+389 NNDNNNNDKNDS
-394 RSRSNK
+394 GRSTSNR
-400 NALRDLYRDGR
+400 NALRNLYRDGR
-411 GGVTLRGVAEIVP
+411 GGVTLRGVAEIVS
-424 RKNVSTRKR
+424 RTKVSSRKR
-433 SGKRTPTEEEDK
+433 SGKTAKKDDK
-445 GARGSLDRDIVIS
+445 AAAEKSLDRDIVIS

-537 PKVLGLVEMMQEFLD
+537 PKVLGLMEVMQEFLD

-560 RATYSLEKDRA
+560 RAMYSLEKDRA

-591 LIRKSKDGKEAMEKL
+591 MIRKSKDGKEAMENL

-611 LTIVQSEAV
+611 LTTVQSEAV

-643 LSSIKRNQNLL
+643 LSSIKGNQNLL

-685 DVSSSIQLE
+685 DTSSSIEVE

-719 FKVRRR
+719 FKAQRR
-725 GTRGRSM
+725 GTRGKSM

-752 VFLFTDKGN
+752 VFFFTDKGN
-761 VFTMRAFDIP
+761 VLTVRAFDIP
-771 EASTTAQGTPFTRFI
+771 EASTTVQGTPFTRFV

-797 LSLEPSDS
+797 LSLEPSAL
-805 MEKKTVKELKEGE
+805 MKKKTPNEPQEGE
-818 DDDDDDDEETFLV
+818 DEDETFLV
-831 MVTLN
+831 MITLN
-836 GVMKKVSTK
+836 GVIKKVSAK

-869 LVARNGDSVLVGATD
+869 LVAKNGDSVLVGATD
-884 GMLIRF
+884 GTLIRF

-896 TLRRMSRG
+896 KLGRMSRG
-904 VRAINLKKASKAK
+904 VRAISLKEIKSSSKGASKAK
-917 DVEEQEEEEEDGD
+917 GVEEDDENDDDD

-939 DDDED
+939 DEDDEG
-944 EDEDNDDNEG
+944 DDNEEEEQEEG
-954 ENEIVDSANDDEPL
+954 NDILDFGNDDDEPL

-973 HFKGGE
+973 HFEGGAA
-979 TKVAGMAIIQKSEI
+979 KVAGMAIIQKSEI

-1006 GRGKRVKVSDFKTQL
+1006 GRGKRVKVSEFKTQI
-1021 RGGAGIRGIKFKGE
+1021 RGGAGIRGIKFNSG

-1092 TINSFAVIPAATEE
+1092 AIKSFAVIPAATAE

>member
-1 MTRRTTTTPFL
+1 MMRRSFL
-12 RPSSPPLAMMM
+12 LSSKTMMM
-23 MMRRG
+23 MMSTTATPTKQNFEIIRR
-28 RRHIEEFALTHQRWC
+28 F
-43 QAAKNASCRRR
+43 
-54 RGLTTCATQSRGGGG
+54 GG
-69 EERERATT
+69 
-77 TTRPPLCGASPL
+77 PS
-89 CASALRKSSL
+89 SSL
-99 SLLVC
+99 SLSSNISFSRRLI
-104 GKKVE
+104 GEEEQHHHRHRKV
-109 RGRGRDKTRTFA
+109 RTFAAA
-121 SSSSSAGTGD
+121 SSSSSSSDDD
-131 GVGGDAGNGGNNGN
+131 GGGGGKGGGGNKSSTF
-145 GNAAAL
+145 
-151 YAEGEGGG
+151 AEEEEEFSS
-159 DNIVDLELH
+159 DSNIVDLELH

-351 FARAAQKGEEVKLEE
+351 FARAAQKGEQVKLEE
-366 LLKVMPGPD
+366 LLRVMPGPD

-382 FADNNDA
+382 FADNKDA
-389 NNDNS
+389 NNDNNNNDKNDS
-394 RSRSNK
+394 GRSTSNR
-400 NALRDLYRDGR
+400 NALRNLYRDGR
-411 GGVTLRGVAEIVP
+411 GGGTLRGVAEIVP
-424 RKNVSTRKR
+424 RTKVSSRKR
-433 SGKRTPTEEEDK
+433 SGKTAKKDDK
-445 GARGSLDRDIVIS
+445 AAAEKSLDRDIVIS

-537 PKVLGLVEMMQEFLD
+537 PKVLGLMEVMQEFLD

-560 RATYSLEKDRA
+560 RAMYSLEKDRA

-591 LIRKSKDGKEAMEKL
+591 MIRKSKDGKEAMENL

-611 LTIVQSEAV
+611 LTTVQSEAV

-643 LSSIKRNQNLL
+643 LSSIKGNQNLL

-685 DVSSSIQLE
+685 DTSSSIEVE

-719 FKVRRR
+719 FKAQRR
-725 GTRGRSM
+725 GTRGKSM

-752 VFLFTDKGN
+752 VFFFTDKGN
-761 VFTMRAFDIP
+761 VLTVRAFDIP
-771 EASTTAQGTPFTRFI
+771 EASTTAQGTPFTRFV

-797 LSLEPSDS
+797 LSLEPSAL
-805 MEKKTVKELKEGE
+805 MKKKTPNEPQEGE
-818 DDDDDDDEETFLV
+818 DEDETFLV
-831 MVTLN
+831 MITLN
-836 GVMKKVSTK
+836 GVIKKVSAK

-869 LVARNGDSVLVGATD
+869 LVAKNGDSVLVGATD
-884 GMLIRF
+884 GTLIRF

-896 TLRRMSRG
+896 KLGRMSRG
-904 VRAINLKKASKAK
+904 VRAISLKEIKSSSKGASKAK
-917 DVEEQEEEEEDGD
+917 GVEEDDDDENDDDDD

-939 DDDED
+939 DEDDEG
-944 EDEDNDDNEG
+944 DDNEEEEQEE
-954 ENEIVDSANDDEPL
+954 ENDILDFGNDDDEPL

-973 HFKGGE
+973 HFEGGAA
-979 TKVAGMAIIQKSEI
+979 KVAGMAIIQKSEI

-1006 GRGKRVKVSDFKTQL
+1006 GRGKRVKVSEFKTQI
-1021 RGGAGIRGIKFKGE
+1021 RGGAGIRGIKFNSG

-1092 TINSFAVIPAATEE
+1092 AIKSFAVIPAATAE

>member
-1 MTRRTTTTPFL
+1 MLQRGTLLLRDQSQRQRQRQQQQPLRRRRRRQGFG
-12 RPSSPPLAMMM
+12 AM
-23 MMRRG
+23 MMRRSFLLSSKTMMMMSTTATPTKPNFEII
-28 RRHIEEFALTHQRWC
+28 RRF
-43 QAAKNASCRRR
+43 
-54 RGLTTCATQSRGGGG
+54 GG
-69 EERERATT
+69 
-77 TTRPPLCGASPL
+77 PS
-89 CASALRKSSL
+89 SSL
-99 SLLVC
+99 SLSSNISFSRRLI
-104 GKKVE
+104 GEEEQRHHRHRKV
-109 RGRGRDKTRTFA
+109 RTFAAA
-121 SSSSSAGTGD
+121 SSSSSSDDD
-131 GVGGDAGNGGNNGN
+131 GGGGKGGGGNKSSTF
-145 GNAAAL
+145 AD
-151 YAEGEGGG
+151 EEEEFSS
-159 DNIVDLELH
+159 DSNIVDLELH

-351 FARAAQKGEEVKLEE
+351 FARAAQKGEQVKLEE
-366 LLKVMPGPD
+366 LLRVMPGPD

-382 FADNNDA
+382 FADNKDA
-389 NNDNS
+389 NNDNNNNDKNDS
-394 RSRSNK
+394 GRSTSNR
-400 NALRDLYRDGR
+400 NALRNLYRDGR

-424 RKNVSTRKR
+424 RTKVSSRKR
-433 SGKRTPTEEEDK
+433 SGKTAKKDDK
-445 GARGSLDRDIVIS
+445 AAAEKSLDRDIVIS

-537 PKVLGLVEMMQEFLD
+537 PKVLGLMEVMQEFLD

-560 RATYSLEKDRA
+560 RAMYSLEKDRA

-591 LIRKSKDGKEAMEKL
+591 MIRKSKDGKEAMENL

-611 LTIVQSEAV
+611 LTTVQSEAV

-643 LSSIKRNQNLL
+643 LSSIKGNQNLL

-685 DVSSSIQLE
+685 DTSSSIEVE

-719 FKVRRR
+719 FKAQRR
-725 GTRGRSM
+725 GTRGKSM

-752 VFLFTDKGN
+752 VFFFTDKGN
-761 VFTMRAFDIP
+761 VLTVRAFDIP
-771 EASTTAQGTPFTRFI
+771 EASTTAQGTPFTRFV

-797 LSLEPSDS
+797 LSLEPSAL
-805 MEKKTVKELKEGE
+805 MKKKTPNEPQEGE
-818 DDDDDDDEETFLV
+818 DEDEIFLV
-831 MVTLN
+831 MITLN
-836 GVMKKVSTK
+836 GVIKKVSAK

-869 LVARNGDSVLVGATD
+869 LVAKNGDSVLVGATD
-884 GMLIRF
+884 GTLIRF

-896 TLRRMSRG
+896 KLGRMSRG
-904 VRAINLKKASKAK
+904 VRAISLKEIKSSSKEASKAK
-917 DVEEQEEEEEDGD
+917 GAEEDDDDENDDDDD

-939 DDDED
+939 DEDDEG
-944 EDEDNDDNEG
+944 DDNEEEEQEE
-954 ENEIVDSANDDEPL
+954 ENDILDFGNDDDEPL

-973 HFKGGE
+973 HFEGGAA
-979 TKVAGMAIIQKSEI
+979 KVAGMAIIQKSEI

-1006 GRGKRVKVSDFKTQL
+1006 GRGKRVKVSDFKTQI
-1021 RGGAGIRGIKFKGE
+1021 RGGAGIRGIKFNSG

-1092 TINSFAVIPAATEE
+1092 AIKSFAVIPAATAE

>member
-1 MTRRTTTTPFL
+1 MMRRSFL
-12 RPSSPPLAMMM
+12 LSSKTMMM
-23 MMRRG
+23 MSTTATPTKPNFEIIRR
-28 RRHIEEFALTHQRWC
+28 F
-43 QAAKNASCRRR
+43 
-54 RGLTTCATQSRGGGG
+54 GG
-69 EERERATT
+69 
-77 TTRPPLCGASPL
+77 PS
-89 CASALRKSSL
+89 SSL
-99 SLLVC
+99 SLSSLSFSRRR
-104 GKKVE
+104 GEEEQHHHRHRKV
-109 RGRGRDKTRTFA
+109 RTFAAA
-121 SSSSSAGTGD
+121 SSSSSSDDD
-131 GVGGDAGNGGNNGN
+131 GGGGKGGGNKSSTF
-145 GNAAAL
+145 
-151 YAEGEGGG
+151 AEEEEEFSS
-159 DNIVDLELH
+159 DSNIVDLELH

-351 FARAAQKGEEVKLEE
+351 FARAAQKGEQVKLEE
-366 LLKVMPGPD
+366 LLRVMPGPD

-382 FADNNDA
+382 FADNKDA
-389 NNDNS
+389 NNDNNNNDKNDS
-394 RSRSNK
+394 GRSTSNR
-400 NALRDLYRDGR
+400 NALRNLYRDGR

-424 RKNVSTRKR
+424 RTKVSSRKR
-433 SGKRTPTEEEDK
+433 SGKTAKKDDK
-445 GARGSLDRDIVIS
+445 AAAEKSLDRDIVIS

-537 PKVLGLVEMMQEFLD
+537 PKVLGLMEVMQEFLD

-560 RATYSLEKDRA
+560 RAMYSLEKDRA

-591 LIRKSKDGKEAMEKL
+591 MIRKSKDGKEAMENL

-611 LTIVQSEAV
+611 LTTVQSEAV

-643 LSSIKRNQNLL
+643 LSSIKGNQNLL

-685 DVSSSIQLE
+685 DTSSSIEVE

-719 FKVRRR
+719 FKAQRR
-725 GTRGRSM
+725 GTRGKSM

-752 VFLFTDKGN
+752 VFFFTDKGN
-761 VFTMRAFDIP
+761 VLTVRAFDIP
-771 EASTTAQGTPFTRFI
+771 EASTTAQGTPFTRFV

-797 LSLEPSDS
+797 LSLEPSAL
-805 MEKKTVKELKEGE
+805 MKKKTPNEPQEGE
-818 DDDDDDDEETFLV
+818 DEDETFLV
-831 MVTLN
+831 MITLN
-836 GVMKKVSTK
+836 GVIKKVSAK

-869 LVARNGDSVLVGATD
+869 LVAKNGDSVLVGATD
-884 GMLIRF
+884 GTLIRF

-896 TLRRMSRG
+896 KLGRMSRG
-904 VRAINLKKASKAK
+904 VRAISLKEIKSSSKGGSKAK
-917 DVEEQEEEEEDGD
+917 GVEEDDENDDDDD

-939 DDDED
+939 DEDDEG
-944 EDEDNDDNEG
+944 DDNEEEEQEE
-954 ENEIVDSANDDEPL
+954 ENDILDFGNDDDEPL

-973 HFKGGE
+973 HFEGGAA
-979 TKVAGMAIIQKSEI
+979 KVAGMAIIQKSEI

-1006 GRGKRVKVSDFKTQL
+1006 GRGKRVKVSDFKTQI
-1021 RGGAGIRGIKFKGE
+1021 RGGAGIRGIKFNSG

-1092 TINSFAVIPAATEE
+1092 AIKSFAVIPAATAE

>member
-1 MTRRTTTTPFL
+1 MMRRSFL
-12 RPSSPPLAMMM
+12 LSSKTMMM
-23 MMRRG
+23 MSTTATPTKPNFEIIRR
-28 RRHIEEFALTHQRWC
+28 F
-43 QAAKNASCRRR
+43 
-54 RGLTTCATQSRGGGG
+54 GG
-69 EERERATT
+69 
-77 TTRPPLCGASPL
+77 PS
-89 CASALRKSSL
+89 SSL
-99 SLLVC
+99 SLSSLSFSRRR
-104 GKKVE
+104 GEEEQHHHRHRKV
-109 RGRGRDKTRTFA
+109 RTFAAA
-121 SSSSSAGTGD
+121 SSSSSSDDD
-131 GVGGDAGNGGNNGN
+131 GGGGKGGGNKSSTF
-145 GNAAAL
+145 
-151 YAEGEGGG
+151 AEEEEEFSS
-159 DNIVDLELH
+159 DSNIVDLELH

-351 FARAAQKGEEVKLEE
+351 FARAAQKGEQVKLEE
-366 LLKVMPGPD
+366 LLRVMPGPD

-382 FADNNDA
+382 FADNKDA
-389 NNDNS
+389 NDNNNNDKNDS
-394 RSRSNK
+394 GRSTSNR
-400 NALRDLYRDGR
+400 NALRNLYRDGR

-424 RKNVSTRKR
+424 RTKVSSRKR
-433 SGKRTPTEEEDK
+433 SGKTAKKDDK
-445 GARGSLDRDIVIS
+445 AAAEKSLDRDIVIS

-537 PKVLGLVEMMQEFLD
+537 PKVLGLMEVMQEFLD

-560 RATYSLEKDRA
+560 RAMYSLEKDRA

-591 LIRKSKDGKEAMEKL
+591 MIRKSKDGKEAMENL

-611 LTIVQSEAV
+611 LTTVQSEAV

-643 LSSIKRNQNLL
+643 LSSIKGNQNLL

-685 DVSSSIQLE
+685 DTSSSIEVE

-719 FKVRRR
+719 FKAQRR
-725 GTRGRSM
+725 GTRGKSM

-752 VFLFTDKGN
+752 VFFFTDKGN
-761 VFTMRAFDIP
+761 VLTVRAFDIP
-771 EASTTAQGTPFTRFI
+771 EASTTAQGTPFTRFV

-797 LSLEPSDS
+797 LSLEPSAL
-805 MEKKTVKELKEGE
+805 MKKKTPNEPQEGE
-818 DDDDDDDEETFLV
+818 DEDETFLV
-831 MVTLN
+831 MITLN
-836 GVMKKVSTK
+836 GVIKKVSAK

-869 LVARNGDSVLVGATD
+869 LVAKNGDSVLVGATD
-884 GMLIRF
+884 GTLIRF

-896 TLRRMSRG
+896 KLGRMSRG
-904 VRAINLKKASKAK
+904 VRAISLKEIKSSSKEASKDKGA
-917 DVEEQEEEEEDGD
+917 EEEDDDENDDDDD

-939 DDDED
+939 DEDDEG
-944 EDEDNDDNEG
+944 DDNEEEEQE
-954 ENEIVDSANDDEPL
+954 ENDILDFGNDDDEPL

-973 HFKGGE
+973 HFEGGAA
-979 TKVAGMAIIQKSEI
+979 KVAGMAIIQKSEI

-1006 GRGKRVKVSDFKTQL
+1006 GRGKRVKVSDFKTQI
-1021 RGGAGIRGIKFKGE
+1021 RGGAGIRGIKFNSG

-1092 TINSFAVIPAATEE
+1092 AIKSFAVIPAATAE

>member
-1 MTRRTTTTPFL
+1 
-12 RPSSPPLAMMM
+12 
-23 MMRRG
+23 MMRRS
-28 RRHIEEFALTHQRWC
+28 FLLSS
-43 QAAKNASCRRR
+43 K
-54 RGLTTCATQSRGGGG
+54 TTMMMS
-69 EERERATT
+69 TT
-77 TTRPPLCGASPL
+77 TATPTKPFEIIRRFGGPS
-89 CASALRKSSL
+89 SSL
-99 SLLVC
+99 SLSSNISFSRRRI
-104 GKKVE
+104 GEEEQHHHRHRKV
-109 RGRGRDKTRTFA
+109 RTFAAA
-121 SSSSSAGTGD
+121 SSSSSSDDD
-131 GVGGDAGNGGNNGN
+131 GGGGGKGGGGNKSSTF
-145 GNAAAL
+145 
-151 YAEGEGGG
+151 AEEEEEFSS
-159 DNIVDLELH
+159 DSNIVDLELH

-351 FARAAQKGEEVKLEE
+351 FARAAQKGEQVKLEE
-366 LLKVMPGPD
+366 LLRVMPGPD

-382 FADNNDA
+382 FADNKDA
-389 NNDNS
+389 NNDNNNNNDKNDS
-394 RSRSNK
+394 GRSTSNR
-400 NALRDLYRDGR
+400 NALRNLYRDGR

-424 RKNVSTRKR
+424 RTKVSSRKR
-433 SGKRTPTEEEDK
+433 SGKTAKKDDK
-445 GARGSLDRDIVIS
+445 AAAEKSLDRDIVIS

-537 PKVLGLVEMMQEFLD
+537 PKVLGLMEVMQEFLD

-560 RATYSLEKDRA
+560 RAMYSLEKDRA

-591 LIRKSKDGKEAMEKL
+591 MIRKSKDGKEAMENL

-611 LTIVQSEAV
+611 LTTVQSEAV

-643 LSSIKRNQNLL
+643 LSSIKGNQNLL

-685 DVSSSIQLE
+685 DTSSSIEVE

-719 FKVRRR
+719 FKAQRR
-725 GTRGRSM
+725 GTRGKSM

-752 VFLFTDKGN
+752 VFFFTDKGN
-761 VFTMRAFDIP
+761 VLTVRAFDIP
-771 EASTTAQGTPFTRFI
+771 EASTTAQGTPFTRFV

-797 LSLEPSDS
+797 LSLEPSAL
-805 MEKKTVKELKEGE
+805 MKKKTPNEPQEGE
-818 DDDDDDDEETFLV
+818 DEDETFLV
-831 MVTLN
+831 MITLN
-836 GVMKKVSTK
+836 GVIKKVSAK

-869 LVARNGDSVLVGATD
+869 LVAKNGDSVLVGATD
-884 GMLIRF
+884 GTLIRF

-896 TLRRMSRG
+896 KLGRMSRG
-904 VRAINLKKASKAK
+904 VRAISLKEIKSSSKKASKAK
-917 DVEEQEEEEEDGD
+917 GAEEEDDDENDDDDD

-939 DDDED
+939 DEDDEG
-944 EDEDNDDNEG
+944 DDNEEEEQEE
-954 ENEIVDSANDDEPL
+954 ENDILDFGNDDDEPL

-973 HFKGGE
+973 HFEGGAA
-979 TKVAGMAIIQKSEI
+979 KVAGMAIIQKSEI

-1006 GRGKRVKVSDFKTQL
+1006 GRGKRVKVSEFKTQI
-1021 RGGAGIRGIKFKGE
+1021 RGGAGIRGIKFNSG

-1092 TINSFAVIPAATEE
+1092 AIKSFAVIPAATAE

>member
-1 MTRRTTTTPFL
+1 MLQRGTLLLRDQSQRQRQQQQPLRRRRRRGGFG
-12 RPSSPPLAMMM
+12 AM
-23 MMRRG
+23 MMRRSFLLSSKTMMMMSTTATPTKPNFEII
-28 RRHIEEFALTHQRWC
+28 RRF
-43 QAAKNASCRRR
+43 
-54 RGLTTCATQSRGGGG
+54 GG
-69 EERERATT
+69 
-77 TTRPPLCGASPL
+77 PS
-89 CASALRKSSL
+89 SSL
-99 SLLVC
+99 SLSSNISFSRRLI
-104 GKKVE
+104 GEEEQRHHRHRKV
-109 RGRGRDKTRTFA
+109 RTFAAA
-121 SSSSSAGTGD
+121 SSSSSSDDD
-131 GVGGDAGNGGNNGN
+131 GGGKGGNKSSTF
-145 GNAAAL
+145 
-151 YAEGEGGG
+151 AEEEEEFSS
-159 DNIVDLELH
+159 DSNIVDLELH

-351 FARAAQKGEEVKLEE
+351 FARAAQKGEQVKLEE
-366 LLKVMPGPD
+366 LLRVMPGPD

-382 FADNNDA
+382 FADNKDA
-389 NNDNS
+389 NNDNNNNDKNDS
-394 RSRSNK
+394 GRSTSNR
-400 NALRDLYRDGR
+400 NALRNLYRDGR

-424 RKNVSTRKR
+424 RTKVSSRKR
-433 SGKRTPTEEEDK
+433 SGKTAKKDDK
-445 GARGSLDRDIVIS
+445 AAAEKSLDRDIVIS

-537 PKVLGLVEMMQEFLD
+537 PKVLGLMEVMQEFLD

-560 RATYSLEKDRA
+560 RAMYSLEKDRA

-591 LIRKSKDGKEAMEKL
+591 MIRKSKDGKEAMENL

-611 LTIVQSEAV
+611 LTTVQSEAV

-643 LSSIKRNQNLL
+643 LSSIKGNQNLL

-685 DVSSSIQLE
+685 DTSSSIEVE

-719 FKVRRR
+719 FKAQRR
-725 GTRGRSM
+725 GTRGKSM

-752 VFLFTDKGN
+752 VFFFTDKGN
-761 VFTMRAFDIP
+761 VLTVRAFDIP
-771 EASTTAQGTPFTRFI
+771 EASTTAQGTPFTRFV

-797 LSLEPSDS
+797 LSLEPSAL
-805 MEKKTVKELKEGE
+805 MKKKTPNEPQEGE
-818 DDDDDDDEETFLV
+818 DEDETFLV
-831 MVTLN
+831 MITLN
-836 GVMKKVSTK
+836 GVIKKVSAK

-869 LVARNGDSVLVGATD
+869 LVAKNGDSVLVGATD
-884 GMLIRF
+884 GTLIRF

-896 TLRRMSRG
+896 KLGRMSRG
-904 VRAINLKKASKAK
+904 VRAISLKEIKSSSKEASKAK
-917 DVEEQEEEEEDGD
+917 GAEEEDDDD

-939 DDDED
+939 DEDDEG
-944 EDEDNDDNEG
+944 DDNEEEEQEE
-954 ENEIVDSANDDEPL
+954 ENDILDFGNDDDEPL

-973 HFKGGE
+973 HFEGGAA
-979 TKVAGMAIIQKSEI
+979 KVAGMAIIQKSEI

-1006 GRGKRVKVSDFKTQL
+1006 GRGKRVKVSDFKTQI
-1021 RGGAGIRGIKFKGE
+1021 RGGAGIRGIKFNSG

-1092 TINSFAVIPAATEE
+1092 AIKSFAVIPAATAE

>member
-1 MTRRTTTTPFL
+1 MISTTATP
-12 RPSSPPLAMMM
+12 RPFEKIIS
-23 MMRRG
+23 
-28 RRHIEEFALTHQRWC
+28 
-43 QAAKNASCRRR
+43 
-54 RGLTTCATQSRGGGG
+54 
-69 EERERATT
+69 
-77 TTRPPLCGASPL
+77 
-89 CASALRKSSL
+89 SSL
-99 SLLVC
+99 SLSLLSFSSRRQRGEEEEQHRRRRRRVPPLYHHR
-104 GKKVE
+104 KV
-109 RGRGRDKTRTFA
+109 RTFAA
-121 SSSSSAGTGD
+121 SSSSSDD
-131 GVGGDAGNGGNNGN
+131 GGGGGGGNKSSTFVK
-145 GNAAAL
+145 
-151 YAEGEGGG
+151 EGEEFSS
-159 DNIVDLELH
+159 DSNIVDLELH

-351 FARAAQKGEEVKLEE
+351 FARAAQKGEQVKLEE
-366 LLKVMPGPD
+366 LLRVMPGPD

-382 FADNNDA
+382 FADNKDA
-389 NNDNS
+389 NNDNNNNDKNDS
-394 RSRSNK
+394 GRSTSNR
-400 NALRDLYRDGR
+400 NALRNLYRDGR
-411 GGVTLRGVAEIVP
+411 GGVTLRGVAEIVS
-424 RKNVSTRKR
+424 RTKVSSRKR
-433 SGKRTPTEEEDK
+433 SGKTAKKDDK
-445 GARGSLDRDIVIS
+445 AAAEKSLDRDIVIS

-537 PKVLGLVEMMQEFLD
+537 PKVLGLMEVMQEFLD

-560 RATYSLEKDRA
+560 RAMYSLEKDRA

-591 LIRKSKDGKEAMEKL
+591 MIRKSKDGKEAMENL

-611 LTIVQSEAV
+611 LTTVQSEAV

-643 LSSIKRNQNLL
+643 LSSIKGNQNLL

-685 DVSSSIQLE
+685 DTSSSIEVE

-719 FKVRRR
+719 FKAQRR
-725 GTRGRSM
+725 GTRGKSM

-752 VFLFTDKGN
+752 VFFFTDKGN
-761 VFTMRAFDIP
+761 VLTVRAFDIP
-771 EASTTAQGTPFTRFI
+771 EASTTAQGTPFTRFV

-797 LSLEPSDS
+797 LSLEPSAL
-805 MEKKTVKELKEGE
+805 MKKKTPNEPQEGE
-818 DDDDDDDEETFLV
+818 DEDETFLV
-831 MVTLN
+831 MITLN
-836 GVMKKVSTK
+836 GVIKKVSAK

-869 LVARNGDSVLVGATD
+869 LVAKNGDSVLVGATD
-884 GMLIRF
+884 GTLIRF

-896 TLRRMSRG
+896 KLGRMSRG
-904 VRAINLKKASKAK
+904 VRAISLKEIKSSSKGASKAK
-917 DVEEQEEEEEDGD
+917 GVEEDDENDDDD

-939 DDDED
+939 DEDDEG
-944 EDEDNDDNEG
+944 DDNEEEEQEEG
-954 ENEIVDSANDDEPL
+954 NDILDFGNDDDEPL

-973 HFKGGE
+973 HFEGGAA
-979 TKVAGMAIIQKSEI
+979 KVAGMAIIQKSEI

-1006 GRGKRVKVSDFKTQL
+1006 GRGKRVKVSEFKTQI
-1021 RGGAGIRGIKFKGE
+1021 RGGAGIRGIKFNSG

-1092 TINSFAVIPAATEE
+1092 AIKSFAVIPAATAE

>member
-1 MTRRTTTTPFL
+1 
-12 RPSSPPLAMMM
+12 MMM
-23 MMRRG
+23 MMSTTATPTKPNFEIIRR
-28 RRHIEEFALTHQRWC
+28 F
-43 QAAKNASCRRR
+43 
-54 RGLTTCATQSRGGGG
+54 GG
-69 EERERATT
+69 
-77 TTRPPLCGASPL
+77 PS
-89 CASALRKSSL
+89 SSL
-99 SLLVC
+99 SLSSNISFSRRLI
-104 GKKVE
+104 GEEEQRHHRHRKV
-109 RGRGRDKTRTFA
+109 RTFAAA
-121 SSSSSAGTGD
+121 SSSSSDD
-131 GVGGDAGNGGNNGN
+131 GGGGGGGNKSSTFVD
-145 GNAAAL
+145 
-151 YAEGEGGG
+151 EEEEEFSS
-159 DNIVDLELH
+159 DSNIVDLELH

-351 FARAAQKGEEVKLEE
+351 FARAAQKGEQVKLEE
-366 LLKVMPGPD
+366 LLRVMPGPD

-382 FADNNDA
+382 FADNKDA
-389 NNDNS
+389 NNDNNNNDKNDS
-394 RSRSNK
+394 GRSTSNR
-400 NALRDLYRDGR
+400 NALRNLYRDGR

-424 RKNVSTRKR
+424 RTKVSSRKR
-433 SGKRTPTEEEDK
+433 SGKTAKKDDK
-445 GARGSLDRDIVIS
+445 AAAEKSLDRDIVIS

-537 PKVLGLVEMMQEFLD
+537 PKVLGLMEVMQEFLD

-560 RATYSLEKDRA
+560 RAMYSLEKDRA

-591 LIRKSKDGKEAMEKL
+591 MIRKSKDGKEAMENL

-611 LTIVQSEAV
+611 LTTVQSEAV

-643 LSSIKRNQNLL
+643 LSSIKGNQNLL

-685 DVSSSIQLE
+685 DTSSSIEVE

-719 FKVRRR
+719 FKAQRR
-725 GTRGRSM
+725 GTRGKSM

-752 VFLFTDKGN
+752 VFFFTDKGN
-761 VFTMRAFDIP
+761 VLTVRAFDIP
-771 EASTTAQGTPFTRFI
+771 EASTTAQGTPFTRFV

-797 LSLEPSDS
+797 LSLEPSAL
-805 MEKKTVKELKEGE
+805 MKKKTPNEPQEGE
-818 DDDDDDDEETFLV
+818 DEDETFLV
-831 MVTLN
+831 MITLN
-836 GVMKKVSTK
+836 GVIKKVSAK

-869 LVARNGDSVLVGATD
+869 LVAKNGDSVLVGATD
-884 GMLIRF
+884 GTLIRF

-896 TLRRMSRG
+896 KLGRMSRG
-904 VRAINLKKASKAK
+904 VRAISLKEIKSSSKGASKAK
-917 DVEEQEEEEEDGD
+917 GVEEADDYENDDDDD

-939 DDDED
+939 DEDDEG
-944 EDEDNDDNEG
+944 DDNEEEEQEE
-954 ENEIVDSANDDEPL
+954 ENDILDFGNDDDEPL

-973 HFKGGE
+973 HFEGGAA
-979 TKVAGMAIIQKSEI
+979 KVAGMAIIQKSEI

-1006 GRGKRVKVSDFKTQL
+1006 GRGKRVKVSDFKTQI
-1021 RGGAGIRGIKFKGE
+1021 RGGAGIRGIKFNSG

-1092 TINSFAVIPAATEE
+1092 AIKSFAVIPAATAE

>member
-1 MTRRTTTTPFL
+1 
-12 RPSSPPLAMMM
+12 
-23 MMRRG
+23 MMRRS
-28 RRHIEEFALTHQRWC
+28 FLLSS
-43 QAAKNASCRRR
+43 K
-54 RGLTTCATQSRGGGG
+54 TTMMMS
-69 EERERATT
+69 TT
-77 TTRPPLCGASPL
+77 TATPTKPFEIIRRFGGPS
-89 CASALRKSSL
+89 SSL
-99 SLLVC
+99 SLSSLSFSRRQRGEEEQQYRHHRRRVPPPYHHHHR
-104 GKKVE
+104 KV
-109 RGRGRDKTRTFA
+109 RTFAAA
-121 SSSSSAGTGD
+121 SSSSSDD
-131 GVGGDAGNGGNNGN
+131 GGGGGGGNKSSTF
-145 GNAAAL
+145 AD
-151 YAEGEGGG
+151 EEEEEFSS
-159 DNIVDLELH
+159 DSNIVDLELH

-351 FARAAQKGEEVKLEE
+351 FARAAQKGEQVKLEE
-366 LLKVMPGPD
+366 LLRVMPGPD

-382 FADNNDA
+382 FADNKDA
-389 NNDNS
+389 NNDNNNNDKNDS
-394 RSRSNK
+394 GRSTSNR
-400 NALRDLYRDGR
+400 NALRNLYRDGR

-424 RKNVSTRKR
+424 RTKVSSRKR
-433 SGKRTPTEEEDK
+433 SGKTAKKDDK
-445 GARGSLDRDIVIS
+445 AAAEKSLDRDIVIS

-537 PKVLGLVEMMQEFLD
+537 PKVLGLMEVMQEFLD

-560 RATYSLEKDRA
+560 RAMYSLEKDRA

-591 LIRKSKDGKEAMEKL
+591 MIRKSKDGKEAMENL

-611 LTIVQSEAV
+611 LTTVQSEAV

-643 LSSIKRNQNLL
+643 LSSIKGNQNLL

-685 DVSSSIQLE
+685 DTSSSIEVE

-719 FKVRRR
+719 FKAQRR
-725 GTRGRSM
+725 GTRGKSM

-752 VFLFTDKGN
+752 VFFFTDKGN
-761 VFTMRAFDIP
+761 VLTVRAFDIP
-771 EASTTAQGTPFTRFI
+771 EASTTAQGTPFTRFV

-797 LSLEPSDS
+797 LSLEPSAL
-805 MEKKTVKELKEGE
+805 MKKKTPNELQEGE
-818 DDDDDDDEETFLV
+818 DEDETFLV
-831 MVTLN
+831 MITLN
-836 GVMKKVSTK
+836 GVIKKVSAK

-869 LVARNGDSVLVGATD
+869 LVAKNGDSVLVGATD
-884 GMLIRF
+884 GTLIRF

-896 TLRRMSRG
+896 KLGRMSRG
-904 VRAINLKKASKAK
+904 VRAISLKEIKSSSKKASKAK
-917 DVEEQEEEEEDGD
+917 GAEEEDDDENDDDDD

-939 DDDED
+939 DEDDEG
-944 EDEDNDDNEG
+944 DDNEEEEQEE
-954 ENEIVDSANDDEPL
+954 ENDILDFGNDDDEPL

-973 HFKGGE
+973 HFEGGAA
-979 TKVAGMAIIQKSEI
+979 KVAGMAIIQKSEI

-1006 GRGKRVKVSDFKTQL
+1006 GRGKRVKVSDFKTQI
-1021 RGGAGIRGIKFKGE
+1021 RGGAGIRGIKFNSG

-1092 TINSFAVIPAATEE
+1092 AIKSFAVIPAATAE

>member
-1 MTRRTTTTPFL
+1 MLQRGTLLLRDQSQRQRQQQQPLRR
-12 RPSSPPLAMMM
+12 
-23 MMRRG
+23 
-28 RRHIEEFALTHQRWC
+28 
-43 QAAKNASCRRR
+43 RRR
-54 RGLTTCATQSRGGGG
+54 RGQGFGAMMRRSFLLLSSKTMMMMSTTATPTKPNFEIIRRFGG
-69 EERERATT
+69 
-77 TTRPPLCGASPL
+77 PSSSLF
-89 CASALRKSSL
+89 SSL
-99 SLLVC
+99 SFSRRR
-104 GKKVE
+104 GEEEQRHHRHRKV
-109 RGRGRDKTRTFA
+109 RTFAAA
-121 SSSSSAGTGD
+121 SSSSSDDD
-131 GVGGDAGNGGNNGN
+131 GGGKGGGGNKSSTF
-145 GNAAAL
+145 AD
-151 YAEGEGGG
+151 EEEEFSS
-159 DNIVDLELH
+159 DSNIVDLELH

-351 FARAAQKGEEVKLEE
+351 FARAAQKGEQVKLEE
-366 LLKVMPGPD
+366 LLRVMPGPD

-382 FADNNDA
+382 FADNKDA
-389 NNDNS
+389 NNDNNNNDKNDS
-394 RSRSNK
+394 GRSTSNR
-400 NALRDLYRDGR
+400 NALRNLYRDGR

-424 RKNVSTRKR
+424 RRTKVSSRKR
-433 SGKRTPTEEEDK
+433 SGKTAKKDDK
-445 GARGSLDRDIVIS
+445 AAAEKSLDRDIVIS

-537 PKVLGLVEMMQEFLD
+537 PKVLGLMEVMQEFLD

-560 RATYSLEKDRA
+560 RAMYSLEKDRA

-591 LIRKSKDGKEAMEKL
+591 MIRKSKDGKEAMENL

-611 LTIVQSEAV
+611 LTTVQSEAV

-643 LSSIKRNQNLL
+643 LSSIKGNQNLL

-685 DVSSSIQLE
+685 DTSSSIEVE

-719 FKVRRR
+719 FKAQRR
-725 GTRGRSM
+725 GTRGKSM

-752 VFLFTDKGN
+752 VFFFTDKGN
-761 VFTMRAFDIP
+761 VLTVRAFDIP
-771 EASTTAQGTPFTRFI
+771 EASTTAQGTPFTRFV

-797 LSLEPSDS
+797 LSLEPSAL
-805 MEKKTVKELKEGE
+805 MKKKTPNEPQEGE
-818 DDDDDDDEETFLV
+818 DEDETFLV
-831 MVTLN
+831 MITLN
-836 GVMKKVSTK
+836 GVIKKVSAK

-869 LVARNGDSVLVGATD
+869 LVAKNGDSVLVGATD
-884 GMLIRF
+884 GTLIRF

-896 TLRRMSRG
+896 KLGRMSRG
-904 VRAINLKKASKAK
+904 VRAISLKEIKSSSKEASKAK
-917 DVEEQEEEEEDGD
+917 GAEEEDDDENDDDDD

-939 DDDED
+939 DEDDEG
-944 EDEDNDDNEG
+944 DDNEEEEQEE
-954 ENEIVDSANDDEPL
+954 ENDILDFGNDDDEPL

-973 HFKGGE
+973 HFEGGAA
-979 TKVAGMAIIQKSEI
+979 KVAGMAIIQKSEI

-1006 GRGKRVKVSDFKTQL
+1006 GRGKRVKVSDFKTQI
-1021 RGGAGIRGIKFKGE
+1021 RGGAGIRGIKFNSG

-1092 TINSFAVIPAATEE
+1092 AIKSFAVIPAATAE

>member
-1 MTRRTTTTPFL
+1 M
-12 RPSSPPLAMMM
+12 
-23 MMRRG
+23 
-28 RRHIEEFALTHQRWC
+28 
-43 QAAKNASCRRR
+43 RR
-54 RGLTTCATQSRGGGG
+54 RGSSSVVLRMLSSSSKTTMMISTTATP
-69 EERERATT
+69 
-77 TTRPPLCGASPL
+77 RPFEKIIS
-89 CASALRKSSL
+89 SSL
-99 SLLVC
+99 SLSLLSFSSRRQRGEEEEQHRRRRRRVPPLYRHR
-104 GKKVE
+104 KV
-109 RGRGRDKTRTFA
+109 RTFAA
-121 SSSSSAGTGD
+121 SSSSSDD
-131 GVGGDAGNGGNNGN
+131 GGGGGGGNKSSTFVK
-145 GNAAAL
+145 
-151 YAEGEGGG
+151 EGEEFSS
-159 DNIVDLELH
+159 DSNIVDLELH

-351 FARAAQKGEEVKLEE
+351 FARAAQKGEQVKLEE
-366 LLKVMPGPD
+366 LLRVMPGPD

-382 FADNNDA
+382 FADNKDA
-389 NNDNS
+389 NNDNNNNDKNDS
-394 RSRSNK
+394 GRSTSNR
-400 NALRDLYRDGR
+400 NALRNLYRDGR

-424 RKNVSTRKR
+424 RTKVSSRKR
-433 SGKRTPTEEEDK
+433 SGKTAKKDDK
-445 GARGSLDRDIVIS
+445 AAAEKSLDRDIVIS

-537 PKVLGLVEMMQEFLD
+537 PKVLGLMEVMQEFLD

-560 RATYSLEKDRA
+560 RAMYSLEKDRA

-591 LIRKSKDGKEAMEKL
+591 MIRKSKDGKEAMENL

-611 LTIVQSEAV
+611 LTTVQSEAV

-643 LSSIKRNQNLL
+643 LSSIKGNQNLL

-685 DVSSSIQLE
+685 DTSSSIEVE

-719 FKVRRR
+719 FKAQRR
-725 GTRGRSM
+725 GTRGKSM

-752 VFLFTDKGN
+752 VFFFTDKGN
-761 VFTMRAFDIP
+761 VLTVRAFDIP
-771 EASTTAQGTPFTRFI
+771 EASTTAQGTPFTRFV

-797 LSLEPSDS
+797 LSLEPSAL
-805 MEKKTVKELKEGE
+805 MKKKTPNEPQEGE
-818 DDDDDDDEETFLV
+818 DEDETFLV
-831 MVTLN
+831 MITLN
-836 GVMKKVSTK
+836 GVIKKVSAK

-869 LVARNGDSVLVGATD
+869 LVAKNGDSVLVGATD
-884 GMLIRF
+884 GTLIRF

-896 TLRRMSRG
+896 KLGRMSRG
-904 VRAINLKKASKAK
+904 VRAISLKEIKSSSKKASKAK
-917 DVEEQEEEEEDGD
+917 GAEEEDDDENDDDDD

-939 DDDED
+939 DEDDEG
-944 EDEDNDDNEG
+944 DDNEEEEQEEG
-954 ENEIVDSANDDEPL
+954 NDILDFGNDDDEPL

-973 HFKGGE
+973 HFEGGAA
-979 TKVAGMAIIQKSEI
+979 KVAGMAIIQKSEI

-1006 GRGKRVKVSDFKTQL
+1006 GRGKRVKVSDFKTQI
-1021 RGGAGIRGIKFKGE
+1021 RGGAGIRGIKFNSG

-1092 TINSFAVIPAATEE
+1092 AIKSFAVIPAATAE

>member
-1 MTRRTTTTPFL
+1 
-12 RPSSPPLAMMM
+12 
-23 MMRRG
+23 MMRRS
-28 RRHIEEFALTHQRWC
+28 FLLSS
-43 QAAKNASCRRR
+43 K
-54 RGLTTCATQSRGGGG
+54 TTMMMS
-69 EERERATT
+69 TT
-77 TTRPPLCGASPL
+77 TATPTKPFEIIRRFGDPS
-89 CASALRKSSL
+89 SSL
-99 SLLVC
+99 SLSSLSFSRRQRGEEEQHHRHHRRRVPPPYHHHHR
-104 GKKVE
+104 KV
-109 RGRGRDKTRTFA
+109 RTFAAA
-121 SSSSSAGTGD
+121 SSSSSDD
-131 GVGGDAGNGGNNGN
+131 GGGGGGGGGNKSSTF
-145 GNAAAL
+145 AD
-151 YAEGEGGG
+151 EEEEEFSS
-159 DNIVDLELH
+159 DSNIVDLELH

-351 FARAAQKGEEVKLEE
+351 FARAAQKGEQVKLEE
-366 LLKVMPGPD
+366 LLRVMPGPD

-382 FADNNDA
+382 FADNKDA
-389 NNDNS
+389 NNDNNNNDKNDS
-394 RSRSNK
+394 GRSTSNR
-400 NALRDLYRDGR
+400 NALRNLYRDGR

-424 RKNVSTRKR
+424 RTKVSSRKR
-433 SGKRTPTEEEDK
+433 SGKTAKKDDK
-445 GARGSLDRDIVIS
+445 AAAEKSLDRDIVIS

-537 PKVLGLVEMMQEFLD
+537 PKVLGLMEVMQEFLD

-560 RATYSLEKDRA
+560 RAMYSLEKDRA

-591 LIRKSKDGKEAMEKL
+591 MIRKSKDGKEAMENL

-611 LTIVQSEAV
+611 LTTVQSEAV

-643 LSSIKRNQNLL
+643 LSSIKGNQNLL

-685 DVSSSIQLE
+685 DTSSSIEVE

-719 FKVRRR
+719 FKAQRR
-725 GTRGRSM
+725 GTRGKSM

-752 VFLFTDKGN
+752 VFFFTDKGN
-761 VFTMRAFDIP
+761 VLTVRAFDIP
-771 EASTTAQGTPFTRFI
+771 EASTTAQGTPFTRFV

-797 LSLEPSDS
+797 LSLEPSAL
-805 MEKKTVKELKEGE
+805 MKKKTPNEPQEGE
-818 DDDDDDDEETFLV
+818 DEDETFLV
-831 MVTLN
+831 MITLN
-836 GVMKKVSTK
+836 GVIKKVSAK

-869 LVARNGDSVLVGATD
+869 LVAKNGDSVLVGATD
-884 GMLIRF
+884 GTLIRF

-896 TLRRMSRG
+896 KLGRMSRG
-904 VRAINLKKASKAK
+904 VRAISLKEIKSSSKGASKAK
-917 DVEEQEEEEEDGD
+917 GVEEDDDDENDDDDD

-939 DDDED
+939 DEDDEG
-944 EDEDNDDNEG
+944 DDNEEEEQEE
-954 ENEIVDSANDDEPL
+954 ENNIVDFGNDDDEPL

-973 HFKGGE
+973 HFEGGAA
-979 TKVAGMAIIQKSEI
+979 KVAGMAIIQKSEI

-1006 GRGKRVKVSDFKTQL
+1006 GRGKRVKVSDFKTQI
-1021 RGGAGIRGIKFKGE
+1021 RGGAGIRGIKFNSG

-1092 TINSFAVIPAATEE
+1092 AIKSFAVIPAATAE

>member
-1 MTRRTTTTPFL
+1 
-12 RPSSPPLAMMM
+12 
-23 MMRRG
+23 MMRRS
-28 RRHIEEFALTHQRWC
+28 FLLSS
-43 QAAKNASCRRR
+43 K
-54 RGLTTCATQSRGGGG
+54 TTMMMS
-69 EERERATT
+69 TT
-77 TTRPPLCGASPL
+77 TATPTKPFEIIRRFGGPS
-89 CASALRKSSL
+89 SSL
-99 SLLVC
+99 SLSSLSFSRRQRGEEEQHHRHHRRRVPPPYHHHHR
-104 GKKVE
+104 KV
-109 RGRGRDKTRTFA
+109 RTFAAA
-121 SSSSSAGTGD
+121 SSSSSDD
-131 GVGGDAGNGGNNGN
+131 GGGGGGGGGGGNKSSTF
-145 GNAAAL
+145 AD
-151 YAEGEGGG
+151 EEEEEFSS
-159 DNIVDLELH
+159 DSNIVDLELH

-351 FARAAQKGEEVKLEE
+351 FARAAQKGEQVKLEE
-366 LLKVMPGPD
+366 LLRVMPGPD

-382 FADNNDA
+382 FADNKDA
-389 NNDNS
+389 NDNNNNDKNDS
-394 RSRSNK
+394 GRSTSNR
-400 NALRDLYRDGR
+400 NALRNLYRDGR

-424 RKNVSTRKR
+424 RTKVSSRKR
-433 SGKRTPTEEEDK
+433 SGKTAKKDDK
-445 GARGSLDRDIVIS
+445 AAAEKSLDRDIVIS

-537 PKVLGLVEMMQEFLD
+537 PKVLGLMEVMQEFLD

-560 RATYSLEKDRA
+560 RAMYSLEKDRA

-591 LIRKSKDGKEAMEKL
+591 MIRKSKDGKEAMENL

-611 LTIVQSEAV
+611 LTTVQSEAV

-643 LSSIKRNQNLL
+643 LSSIKGNQNLL

-685 DVSSSIQLE
+685 DTSSSIEVE

-719 FKVRRR
+719 FKAQRR
-725 GTRGRSM
+725 GTRGKSM

-752 VFLFTDKGN
+752 VFFFTDKGN
-761 VFTMRAFDIP
+761 VLTVRAFDIP
-771 EASTTAQGTPFTRFI
+771 EASTTAQGTPFTRFV

-797 LSLEPSDS
+797 LSLEPSAL
-805 MEKKTVKELKEGE
+805 MKKKTPNEPQEGE
-818 DDDDDDDEETFLV
+818 DEDETFLV
-831 MVTLN
+831 MITLN
-836 GVMKKVSTK
+836 GVIKKVSAK

-869 LVARNGDSVLVGATD
+869 LVAKNGDSVLVGATD
-884 GMLIRF
+884 GTLIRF

-896 TLRRMSRG
+896 KLGRMSRG
-904 VRAINLKKASKAK
+904 VRAISLKEIKSSSKGASKAK
-917 DVEEQEEEEEDGD
+917 GVEEDDDDENDDDDD

-939 DDDED
+939 DEDDEG
-944 EDEDNDDNEG
+944 DDNEEEEQEE
-954 ENEIVDSANDDEPL
+954 ENNIVDFGNDDDEPL

-973 HFKGGE
+973 HFEGGAA
-979 TKVAGMAIIQKSEI
+979 KVAGMAIIQKSEI

-1006 GRGKRVKVSDFKTQL
+1006 GRGKRVKVSDFKTQI
-1021 RGGAGIRGIKFKGE
+1021 RGGAGIRGIKFNSG

-1092 TINSFAVIPAATEE
+1092 AIKSFAVIPAATAE

>member
-1 MTRRTTTTPFL
+1 M
-12 RPSSPPLAMMM
+12 
-23 MMRRG
+23 
-28 RRHIEEFALTHQRWC
+28 
-43 QAAKNASCRRR
+43 RR
-54 RGLTTCATQSRGGGG
+54 RGSSSVVLRMLSSSSKTTMMSTTATP
-69 EERERATT
+69 
-77 TTRPPLCGASPL
+77 RPFEKIIS
-89 CASALRKSSL
+89 SSL
-99 SLLVC
+99 SLSLLSFSSRRQRGEEEEQHRRRRRRVPPLYRHR
-104 GKKVE
+104 KV
-109 RGRGRDKTRTFA
+109 RTFAA
-121 SSSSSAGTGD
+121 SSSSSDD
-131 GVGGDAGNGGNNGN
+131 GGGGGGGNKSSTFVK
-145 GNAAAL
+145 
-151 YAEGEGGG
+151 EGEEFSS
-159 DNIVDLELH
+159 DSNIVDLELH

-351 FARAAQKGEEVKLEE
+351 FARAAQKGEQVKLEE
-366 LLKVMPGPD
+366 LLRVMPGPD

-382 FADNNDA
+382 FADNKDA
-389 NNDNS
+389 NNDNNNNNDKNDS
-394 RSRSNK
+394 GRSTSNR
-400 NALRDLYRDGR
+400 NALRNLYRDGR

-424 RKNVSTRKR
+424 RTKVSSRKR
-433 SGKRTPTEEEDK
+433 SGKTAKKDDK
-445 GARGSLDRDIVIS
+445 AAAEKSLDRDIVIS

-537 PKVLGLVEMMQEFLD
+537 PKVLGLMEVMQEFLD

-560 RATYSLEKDRA
+560 RAMYSLEKDRA

-591 LIRKSKDGKEAMEKL
+591 MIRKSKDGKEAMENL

-611 LTIVQSEAV
+611 LTTVQSEAV

-643 LSSIKRNQNLL
+643 LSSIKGNQNLL

-685 DVSSSIQLE
+685 DTSSSIEVE

-719 FKVRRR
+719 FKAQRR
-725 GTRGRSM
+725 GTRGKSM

-752 VFLFTDKGN
+752 VFFFTDKGN
-761 VFTMRAFDIP
+761 VLTVRAFDIP
-771 EASTTAQGTPFTRFI
+771 EASTTAQGTPFTRFV

-797 LSLEPSDS
+797 LSLEPSAL
-805 MEKKTVKELKEGE
+805 MKKKTPNEPQEGE
-818 DDDDDDDEETFLV
+818 DEDETFLV
-831 MVTLN
+831 MITLN
-836 GVMKKVSTK
+836 GVIKKVSAK

-869 LVARNGDSVLVGATD
+869 LVAKNGDSVLVGATD
-884 GMLIRF
+884 GTLIRF

-896 TLRRMSRG
+896 KLGRMSRG
-904 VRAINLKKASKAK
+904 VRAISLKEIKSSSKKASKAK
-917 DVEEQEEEEEDGD
+917 GAEEEDDDENDDDDD

-939 DDDED
+939 DEDDEG
-944 EDEDNDDNEG
+944 DDNEEEEQEEG
-954 ENEIVDSANDDEPL
+954 NDILDFGNDDDEPL

-973 HFKGGE
+973 HFEGGAA
-979 TKVAGMAIIQKSEI
+979 KVAGMAIIQKSEI

-1006 GRGKRVKVSDFKTQL
+1006 GRGKRVKVSDFKTQI
-1021 RGGAGIRGIKFKGE
+1021 RGGAGIRGIKFNSG

-1092 TINSFAVIPAATEE
+1092 AIKSFAVIPAATAE

>member
-1 MTRRTTTTPFL
+1 
-12 RPSSPPLAMMM
+12 MM
-23 MMRRG
+23 MMRQ
-28 RRHIEEFALTHQRWC
+28 RRSSSSVVLRMLSSSSSS
-43 QAAKNASCRRR
+43 K
-54 RGLTTCATQSRGGGG
+54 
-69 EERERATT
+69 TT
-77 TTRPPLCGASPL
+77 TKTMMMMSTTATPTKPNFEIIRRFGGPS
-89 CASALRKSSL
+89 SSL
-99 SLLVC
+99 SLSSLSFSRRR
-104 GKKVE
+104 GEEEQRHHRHRKV
-109 RGRGRDKTRTFA
+109 RTFAAA
-121 SSSSSAGTGD
+121 SSSSSDDD
-131 GVGGDAGNGGNNGN
+131 GGGKGGGGNKSSTF
-145 GNAAAL
+145 AD
-151 YAEGEGGG
+151 EEEEFSS
-159 DNIVDLELH
+159 DSNIVDLELH

-351 FARAAQKGEEVKLEE
+351 FARAAQKGEQVKLEE
-366 LLKVMPGPD
+366 LLRVMPGPD

-382 FADNNDA
+382 FADNKDA
-389 NNDNS
+389 NNDNNNNNDKNDS
-394 RSRSNK
+394 GRSTSNR
-400 NALRDLYRDGR
+400 NALRNLYRDGR

-424 RKNVSTRKR
+424 RTKVSSRKR
-433 SGKRTPTEEEDK
+433 SGKTAKKDDK
-445 GARGSLDRDIVIS
+445 AAAEKSLDRDIVIS

-537 PKVLGLVEMMQEFLD
+537 PKVLGLMEVMQEFLD

-560 RATYSLEKDRA
+560 RAMYSLEKDRA

-591 LIRKSKDGKEAMEKL
+591 MIRKSKDGKEAMENL

-611 LTIVQSEAV
+611 LTTVQSEAV

-643 LSSIKRNQNLL
+643 LSSIKGNQNLL

-685 DVSSSIQLE
+685 DTSSSIEVE

-719 FKVRRR
+719 FKAQRR
-725 GTRGRSM
+725 GTRGKSM

-752 VFLFTDKGN
+752 VFFFTDKGN
-761 VFTMRAFDIP
+761 VLTVRAFDIP
-771 EASTTAQGTPFTRFI
+771 EASTTAQGTPFTRFV

-797 LSLEPSDS
+797 LSLEPSAL
-805 MEKKTVKELKEGE
+805 MKKKTPNEPQEGE
-818 DDDDDDDEETFLV
+818 DEDETFLV
-831 MVTLN
+831 MITLN
-836 GVMKKVSTK
+836 GVIKKVSAK

-869 LVARNGDSVLVGATD
+869 LVAKNGDSVLVGATD
-884 GMLIRF
+884 GTLIRF

-896 TLRRMSRG
+896 KLGRMSRG
-904 VRAINLKKASKAK
+904 VRAISLKEIKSSSKEASKAK
-917 DVEEQEEEEEDGD
+917 GAEEEDDDENDDDDD

-939 DDDED
+939 DEDDEG
-944 EDEDNDDNEG
+944 DDNEEEEQEE
-954 ENEIVDSANDDEPL
+954 ENDILDFGNDDDEPL

-973 HFKGGE
+973 HFEGGAA
-979 TKVAGMAIIQKSEI
+979 KVAGMAIIQKSEI

-1006 GRGKRVKVSDFKTQL
+1006 GRGKRVKVSDFKTQI
-1021 RGGAGIRGIKFKGE
+1021 RGGAGIRGIKFNSG

-1092 TINSFAVIPAATEE
+1092 AIKSFAVIPAATAE

>member
-1 MTRRTTTTPFL
+1 MLQRGTLLLRDQSQRQRQQQPLRRRRRRQGFG
-12 RPSSPPLAMMM
+12 AM
-23 MMRRG
+23 MMRRSFLLSSKTMLMMSTTATPTKPNFEII
-28 RRHIEEFALTHQRWC
+28 RRF
-43 QAAKNASCRRR
+43 
-54 RGLTTCATQSRGGGG
+54 GG
-69 EERERATT
+69 
-77 TTRPPLCGASPL
+77 PS
-89 CASALRKSSL
+89 SSL
-99 SLLVC
+99 SLSSNISFSRRLI
-104 GKKVE
+104 GEEEQRHHRHRKV
-109 RGRGRDKTRTFA
+109 RTFAAA
-121 SSSSSAGTGD
+121 SSSSSSDDD
-131 GVGGDAGNGGNNGN
+131 GGGKGGNKSSTF
-145 GNAAAL
+145 AD
-151 YAEGEGGG
+151 EEEEFSS
-159 DNIVDLELH
+159 DSNIVDLELH

-351 FARAAQKGEEVKLEE
+351 FARAAQKGEQVKLEE
-366 LLKVMPGPD
+366 LLRVMPGPD

-382 FADNNDA
+382 FADNKDA
-389 NNDNS
+389 NNDNNNNDKNDS
-394 RSRSNK
+394 GRSTSNR
-400 NALRDLYRDGR
+400 NALRNLYRDGR

-424 RKNVSTRKR
+424 RTKVSSRKR
-433 SGKRTPTEEEDK
+433 SGKTAKKDDK
-445 GARGSLDRDIVIS
+445 AAAEKSLDRDIVIS

-537 PKVLGLVEMMQEFLD
+537 PKVLGLMEVMQEFLD

-560 RATYSLEKDRA
+560 RAMYSLEKDRA

-591 LIRKSKDGKEAMEKL
+591 MIRKSKDGKEAMENL

-611 LTIVQSEAV
+611 LTTVQSEAV

-643 LSSIKRNQNLL
+643 LSSIKGNQNLL

-685 DVSSSIQLE
+685 DTSSSIEVE

-719 FKVRRR
+719 FKAQRR
-725 GTRGRSM
+725 GTRGKSM

-752 VFLFTDKGN
+752 VFFFTDKGN
-761 VFTMRAFDIP
+761 VLTVRAFDIP
-771 EASTTAQGTPFTRFI
+771 EASTTAQGTPFTRFV

-797 LSLEPSDS
+797 LSLEPSAL
-805 MEKKTVKELKEGE
+805 MKKKTPNEPQEGE
-818 DDDDDDDEETFLV
+818 DEDEIFLV
-831 MVTLN
+831 MITLN
-836 GVMKKVSTK
+836 GVIKKVSAK

-869 LVARNGDSVLVGATD
+869 LVAKNGDSVLVGATD
-884 GMLIRF
+884 GTLIRF

-896 TLRRMSRG
+896 KLGRMSRG
-904 VRAINLKKASKAK
+904 VRAISLKEIKSSSKEASKAK
-917 DVEEQEEEEEDGD
+917 GAEEDDDDENDDDDD

-939 DDDED
+939 DEDDEG
-944 EDEDNDDNEG
+944 DDNEEEEQEE
-954 ENEIVDSANDDEPL
+954 ENDILDFGNDDDEPL

-973 HFKGGE
+973 HFEGGAA
-979 TKVAGMAIIQKSEI
+979 KVAGMAIIQKSEI

-1006 GRGKRVKVSDFKTQL
+1006 GRGKRVKVSDFKTQI
-1021 RGGAGIRGIKFKGE
+1021 RGGAGIRGIKFNSG

-1092 TINSFAVIPAATEE
+1092 AIKSFAVIPAATAE

>member
-1 MTRRTTTTPFL
+1 
-12 RPSSPPLAMMM
+12 MMM
-23 MMRRG
+23 MMSTTATPTKQNFEIIRR
-28 RRHIEEFALTHQRWC
+28 F
-43 QAAKNASCRRR
+43 
-54 RGLTTCATQSRGGGG
+54 GG
-69 EERERATT
+69 
-77 TTRPPLCGASPL
+77 PS
-89 CASALRKSSL
+89 SSL
-99 SLLVC
+99 SLSSNISFSRRLI
-104 GKKVE
+104 GEEEQHHHRHRKV
-109 RGRGRDKTRTFA
+109 RTFAAA
-121 SSSSSAGTGD
+121 SSSSSSSDDD
-131 GVGGDAGNGGNNGN
+131 GGGGGKGGGGNKSSTF
-145 GNAAAL
+145 
-151 YAEGEGGG
+151 AEEEEEFSS
-159 DNIVDLELH
+159 DSNIVDLELH

-351 FARAAQKGEEVKLEE
+351 FARAAQKGEQVKLEE
-366 LLKVMPGPD
+366 LLRVMPGPD

-382 FADNNDA
+382 FADNKDA
-389 NNDNS
+389 NNDNNNNNDKNDS
-394 RSRSNK
+394 GRSTSNR
-400 NALRDLYRDGR
+400 NALRNLYRDGR
-411 GGVTLRGVAEIVP
+411 GGGTLRGVAEIVP
-424 RKNVSTRKR
+424 RTKVSSRKR
-433 SGKRTPTEEEDK
+433 SGKTAKKDDK
-445 GARGSLDRDIVIS
+445 AAAEKSLDRDIVIS

-537 PKVLGLVEMMQEFLD
+537 PKVLGLMEVMQEFLD

-560 RATYSLEKDRA
+560 RAMYSLEKDRA

-591 LIRKSKDGKEAMEKL
+591 MIRKSKDGKEAMENL

-611 LTIVQSEAV
+611 LTTVQSEAV

-643 LSSIKRNQNLL
+643 LSSIKGNQNLL

-685 DVSSSIQLE
+685 DTSSSIEVE

-719 FKVRRR
+719 FKAQRR
-725 GTRGRSM
+725 GTRGKSM

-752 VFLFTDKGN
+752 VFFFTDKGN
-761 VFTMRAFDIP
+761 VLTVRAFDIP
-771 EASTTAQGTPFTRFI
+771 EASTTAQGTPFTRFV

-797 LSLEPSDS
+797 LSLEPSAL
-805 MEKKTVKELKEGE
+805 MKKKTPNEPQEGE
-818 DDDDDDDEETFLV
+818 DEDETFLV
-831 MVTLN
+831 MITLN
-836 GVMKKVSTK
+836 GVIKKVSAK

-869 LVARNGDSVLVGATD
+869 LVAKNGDSVLVGATD
-884 GMLIRF
+884 GTLIRF

-896 TLRRMSRG
+896 KLGRMSRG
-904 VRAINLKKASKAK
+904 VRAISLKEIKSSSKGASKAK
-917 DVEEQEEEEEDGD
+917 GVEEDDDDENDDDDD

-939 DDDED
+939 DEDDEG
-944 EDEDNDDNEG
+944 DDNEEEEQEEG
-954 ENEIVDSANDDEPL
+954 NDILDFGNDDDEPL

-973 HFKGGE
+973 HFEGGAA
-979 TKVAGMAIIQKSEI
+979 KVAGMAIIQKSEI

-1006 GRGKRVKVSDFKTQL
+1006 GRGKRVKVSDFKTQI
-1021 RGGAGIRGIKFKGE
+1021 RGGAGIRGIKFNSG

-1092 TINSFAVIPAATEE
+1092 AIKSFAVIPAATAE

>member
-1 MTRRTTTTPFL
+1 
-12 RPSSPPLAMMM
+12 
-23 MMRRG
+23 MMRR
-28 RRHIEEFALTHQRWC
+28 
-43 QAAKNASCRRR
+43 
-54 RGLTTCATQSRGGGG
+54 RGSSSVVLRMLSSSSKTTMMISTTATP
-69 EERERATT
+69 
-77 TTRPPLCGASPL
+77 RPFEKIIS
-89 CASALRKSSL
+89 SSL
-99 SLLVC
+99 SLSLLSFSSRRQRGEEEEQHRRRRRRVPPLYRHR
-104 GKKVE
+104 KV
-109 RGRGRDKTRTFA
+109 RTFAA
-121 SSSSSAGTGD
+121 SSSSSDD
-131 GVGGDAGNGGNNGN
+131 GGGGGGGNKSSTFVK
-145 GNAAAL
+145 
-151 YAEGEGGG
+151 EGEEFSS
-159 DNIVDLELH
+159 DSNIVDLELH

-351 FARAAQKGEEVKLEE
+351 FARAAQKGEQVKLEE
-366 LLKVMPGPD
+366 LLRVMPGPD

-382 FADNNDA
+382 FADNKDA
-389 NNDNS
+389 NNDNNNNDKNDS
-394 RSRSNK
+394 GRSTSNR
-400 NALRDLYRDGR
+400 NALRNLYRDGR
-411 GGVTLRGVAEIVP
+411 GGVTLRGVAEIVS
-424 RKNVSTRKR
+424 RTKVSSRKR
-433 SGKRTPTEEEDK
+433 SGKTAKKDDK
-445 GARGSLDRDIVIS
+445 AAAEKSLDRDIVIS

-537 PKVLGLVEMMQEFLD
+537 PKVLGLMEVMQEFLD

-560 RATYSLEKDRA
+560 RAMYSLEKDRA

-591 LIRKSKDGKEAMEKL
+591 MIRKSKDGKEAMENL

-611 LTIVQSEAV
+611 LTTVQSEAV

-643 LSSIKRNQNLL
+643 LSSIKGNQNLL

-685 DVSSSIQLE
+685 DTSSSIEVE

-719 FKVRRR
+719 FKAQRR
-725 GTRGRSM
+725 GTRGKSM

-752 VFLFTDKGN
+752 VFFFTDKGN
-761 VFTMRAFDIP
+761 VLTVRAFDIP
-771 EASTTAQGTPFTRFI
+771 EASTTAQGTPFTRFV

-797 LSLEPSDS
+797 LSLEPSAL
-805 MEKKTVKELKEGE
+805 MKKKTPNEPQEGE
-818 DDDDDDDEETFLV
+818 DEDETFLV
-831 MVTLN
+831 MITLN
-836 GVMKKVSTK
+836 GVIKKVSAK

-869 LVARNGDSVLVGATD
+869 LVAKNGDSVLVGATD
-884 GMLIRF
+884 GTLIRF

-896 TLRRMSRG
+896 KLGRMSRG
-904 VRAINLKKASKAK
+904 VRAISLKEIKSSSKGASKAK
-917 DVEEQEEEEEDGD
+917 GVEEDDENDDDD

-939 DDDED
+939 DEDDEG
-944 EDEDNDDNEG
+944 DDNEEEEQEEG
-954 ENEIVDSANDDEPL
+954 NDILDFGNDDDEPL

-973 HFKGGE
+973 HFEGGAA
-979 TKVAGMAIIQKSEI
+979 KVAGMAIIQKSEI

-1006 GRGKRVKVSDFKTQL
+1006 GRGKRVKVSEFKTQI
-1021 RGGAGIRGIKFKGE
+1021 RGGAGIRGIKFNSG

-1092 TINSFAVIPAATEE
+1092 AIKSFAVIPAATAE

>member
-1 MTRRTTTTPFL
+1 MLQRGTLLLRDQSQRQRQQQQPLRR
-12 RPSSPPLAMMM
+12 
-23 MMRRG
+23 
-28 RRHIEEFALTHQRWC
+28 
-43 QAAKNASCRRR
+43 RRR
-54 RGLTTCATQSRGGGG
+54 RGQGFGAMMRRSFLLLSSKTMMMMSTTATPTKPNFEIIRRFGG
-69 EERERATT
+69 
-77 TTRPPLCGASPL
+77 PS
-89 CASALRKSSL
+89 SSL
-99 SLLVC
+99 SLSSLSFSRRR
-104 GKKVE
+104 GEEEQRHHRHRKV
-109 RGRGRDKTRTFA
+109 RTFAAA
-121 SSSSSAGTGD
+121 SSSSSDDD
-131 GVGGDAGNGGNNGN
+131 GGGKGGGNKSSTF
-145 GNAAAL
+145 AD
-151 YAEGEGGG
+151 EEEEFSS
-159 DNIVDLELH
+159 DSNIVDLELH

-351 FARAAQKGEEVKLEE
+351 FARAAQKGEQVKLEE
-366 LLKVMPGPD
+366 LLRVMPGPD

-382 FADNNDA
+382 FADNKDA
-389 NNDNS
+389 NNDNNNNDKNDS
-394 RSRSNK
+394 GRSTSNR
-400 NALRDLYRDGR
+400 NALRNLYRDGR

-424 RKNVSTRKR
+424 RTKVSSRKR
-433 SGKRTPTEEEDK
+433 SGKTAKKDDK
-445 GARGSLDRDIVIS
+445 AAAEKSLDRDIVIS

-537 PKVLGLVEMMQEFLD
+537 PKVLGLMEVMQEFLD

-560 RATYSLEKDRA
+560 RAMYSLEKDRA

-591 LIRKSKDGKEAMEKL
+591 MIRKSKDGKEAMENL

-611 LTIVQSEAV
+611 LTTVQSEAV

-643 LSSIKRNQNLL
+643 LSSIKGNQNLL

-685 DVSSSIQLE
+685 DTSSSIEVE

-719 FKVRRR
+719 FKAQRR
-725 GTRGRSM
+725 GTRGKSM

-752 VFLFTDKGN
+752 VFFFTDKGN
-761 VFTMRAFDIP
+761 VLTVRAFDIP
-771 EASTTAQGTPFTRFI
+771 EASTTAQGTPFTRFV

-797 LSLEPSDS
+797 LSLEPSAL
-805 MEKKTVKELKEGE
+805 MKKKTPNEPQEGE
-818 DDDDDDDEETFLV
+818 DEDETFLV
-831 MVTLN
+831 MITLN
-836 GVMKKVSTK
+836 GVIKKVSAK

-869 LVARNGDSVLVGATD
+869 LVAKNGDSVLVGATD
-884 GMLIRF
+884 GTLIRF

-896 TLRRMSRG
+896 KLGRMSRG
-904 VRAINLKKASKAK
+904 VRAISLKEIKSSSKEASKAK
-917 DVEEQEEEEEDGD
+917 GAEEEDDDENDDDDD

-939 DDDED
+939 DEDDEG
-944 EDEDNDDNEG
+944 DDNEEEEQEE
-954 ENEIVDSANDDEPL
+954 ENDILDFGNDDDEPL

-973 HFKGGE
+973 HFEGGAA
-979 TKVAGMAIIQKSEI
+979 KVAGMAIIQKSEI

-1006 GRGKRVKVSDFKTQL
+1006 GRGKRVKVSDFKTQI
-1021 RGGAGIRGIKFKGE
+1021 RGGAGIRGIKFNSG

-1092 TINSFAVIPAATEE
+1092 AIKSFAVIPAATAE

>member
-1 MTRRTTTTPFL
+1 
-12 RPSSPPLAMMM
+12 
-23 MMRRG
+23 MMRR
-28 RRHIEEFALTHQRWC
+28 
-43 QAAKNASCRRR
+43 
-54 RGLTTCATQSRGGGG
+54 RGSSSVVLRMLSSSSKTTMMISTTATP
-69 EERERATT
+69 
-77 TTRPPLCGASPL
+77 RPFEKIIS
-89 CASALRKSSL
+89 SSL
-99 SLLVC
+99 SLSLLSFSSRRQRGEEEEQHRRRRRRVPPLYRHR
-104 GKKVE
+104 KV
-109 RGRGRDKTRTFA
+109 RTFAAA
-121 SSSSSAGTGD
+121 SSSSSSDDD
-131 GVGGDAGNGGNNGN
+131 GGGGNKSSTFVK
-145 GNAAAL
+145 
-151 YAEGEGGG
+151 EGEEFSS
-159 DNIVDLELH
+159 DSNIVDLELH

-351 FARAAQKGEEVKLEE
+351 FARAAQKGEQVKLEE
-366 LLKVMPGPD
+366 LLRVMPGPD

-382 FADNNDA
+382 FADNKDA
-389 NNDNS
+389 NNDNNNNNDKNDS
-394 RSRSNK
+394 GRSTSNR
-400 NALRDLYRDGR
+400 NALRNLYRDGR

-424 RKNVSTRKR
+424 RTKVSSRKR
-433 SGKRTPTEEEDK
+433 SGKTAKKDDK
-445 GARGSLDRDIVIS
+445 AAAEKSLDRDIVIS

-537 PKVLGLVEMMQEFLD
+537 PKVLGLMEVMQEFLD

-560 RATYSLEKDRA
+560 RAMYSLEKDRA

-591 LIRKSKDGKEAMEKL
+591 MIRKSKDGKEAMENL

-611 LTIVQSEAV
+611 LTTVQSEAV

-643 LSSIKRNQNLL
+643 LSSIKGNQNLL

-685 DVSSSIQLE
+685 DTSSSIEVE

-719 FKVRRR
+719 FKAQRR
-725 GTRGRSM
+725 GTRGKSM

-752 VFLFTDKGN
+752 VFFFTDKGN
-761 VFTMRAFDIP
+761 VLTVRAFDIP
-771 EASTTAQGTPFTRFI
+771 EASTTAQGTPFTRFV

-797 LSLEPSDS
+797 LSLEPSAL
-805 MEKKTVKELKEGE
+805 MKKKTPNEPQEGE
-818 DDDDDDDEETFLV
+818 DEDETFLV
-831 MVTLN
+831 MITLN
-836 GVMKKVSTK
+836 GVIKKVSAK

-869 LVARNGDSVLVGATD
+869 LVAKNGDSVLVGATD
-884 GMLIRF
+884 GTLIRF

-896 TLRRMSRG
+896 KLGRMSRG
-904 VRAINLKKASKAK
+904 VRAISLKEIKSSSKEASKAK
-917 DVEEQEEEEEDGD
+917 GAEEEDDDENDDDDD

-939 DDDED
+939 DEDDEG
-944 EDEDNDDNEG
+944 DDNEEEEQEEG
-954 ENEIVDSANDDEPL
+954 NDILDFGNDDDEPL

-973 HFKGGE
+973 HFEGGAA
-979 TKVAGMAIIQKSEI
+979 KVAGMAIIQKSEI

-1006 GRGKRVKVSDFKTQL
+1006 GRGKRVKVSEFKTQI
-1021 RGGAGIRGIKFKGE
+1021 RGGAGIRGIKFNSG

-1092 TINSFAVIPAATEE
+1092 AIKSFAVIPAATAE

>member
-1 MTRRTTTTPFL
+1 
-12 RPSSPPLAMMM
+12 
-23 MMRRG
+23 MRR
-28 RRHIEEFALTHQRWC
+28 RSSSVVLRMLSSSS
-43 QAAKNASCRRR
+43 K
-54 RGLTTCATQSRGGGG
+54 TTMMSTTATP
-69 EERERATT
+69 
-77 TTRPPLCGASPL
+77 RPFEKIIS
-89 CASALRKSSL
+89 SSL
-99 SLLVC
+99 SLSLLSFSSRRQRGEEEEQHRRRRRRVPPLYHHR
-104 GKKVE
+104 KV
-109 RGRGRDKTRTFA
+109 RTFAA
-121 SSSSSAGTGD
+121 SSSSSDD
-131 GVGGDAGNGGNNGN
+131 GGGGGGGNKSSTFVK
-145 GNAAAL
+145 
-151 YAEGEGGG
+151 EGEEFSS
-159 DNIVDLELH
+159 DSNIVDLELH

-351 FARAAQKGEEVKLEE
+351 FARAAQKGEQVKLEE
-366 LLKVMPGPD
+366 LLRVMPGPD

-382 FADNNDA
+382 FADNKDA
-389 NNDNS
+389 NNDNNNNDKNDS
-394 RSRSNK
+394 GRSTSNR
-400 NALRDLYRDGR
+400 NALRNLYRDGR

-424 RKNVSTRKR
+424 RTKVSSRKR
-433 SGKRTPTEEEDK
+433 SGKTAKKDDK
-445 GARGSLDRDIVIS
+445 AAAEKSLNRDIVIS

-537 PKVLGLVEMMQEFLD
+537 PKVLGLMEVMQEFLD

-560 RATYSLEKDRA
+560 RAMYSLEKDRA

-591 LIRKSKDGKEAMEKL
+591 MIRKSKDGKEAMENL

-611 LTIVQSEAV
+611 LTTVQSEAV

-643 LSSIKRNQNLL
+643 LSSIKGNQNLL

-685 DVSSSIQLE
+685 DTSSSIEVE

-719 FKVRRR
+719 FKAQRR
-725 GTRGRSM
+725 GTRGKSM

-752 VFLFTDKGN
+752 VFFFTDKGN
-761 VFTMRAFDIP
+761 VLTVRAFDIP
-771 EASTTAQGTPFTRFI
+771 EASTTAQGTPFTRFV

-797 LSLEPSDS
+797 LSLEPSAL
-805 MEKKTVKELKEGE
+805 MKKKTPNEPQEGE
-818 DDDDDDDEETFLV
+818 DEDETFLV
-831 MVTLN
+831 MITLN
-836 GVMKKVSTK
+836 GVIKKVSAK

-869 LVARNGDSVLVGATD
+869 LVAKNGDSVLVGATD
-884 GMLIRF
+884 GTLIRF

-896 TLRRMSRG
+896 KLGRMSRG
-904 VRAINLKKASKAK
+904 VRAISLKEIKSSSKGASKAK
-917 DVEEQEEEEEDGD
+917 GVEEDDDDENDDDDD

-939 DDDED
+939 DEDDEG
-944 EDEDNDDNEG
+944 DDNEEEEQEE
-954 ENEIVDSANDDEPL
+954 ENDILDFGNDDDEPL

-973 HFKGGE
+973 HFEGGAA
-979 TKVAGMAIIQKSEI
+979 KVAGMAIIQKSEI

-1006 GRGKRVKVSDFKTQL
+1006 GRGKRVKVSDFKTQI
-1021 RGGAGIRGIKFKGE
+1021 RGGAGIRGIKFNSG

-1092 TINSFAVIPAATEE
+1092 AIKSFAVIPAATAE

>member
-1 MTRRTTTTPFL
+1 MMRRSL
-12 RPSSPPLAMMM
+12 LLSSKTMMM
-23 MMRRG
+23 MMSTTATPTKQNFEIIRR
-28 RRHIEEFALTHQRWC
+28 F
-43 QAAKNASCRRR
+43 
-54 RGLTTCATQSRGGGG
+54 GG
-69 EERERATT
+69 
-77 TTRPPLCGASPL
+77 PS
-89 CASALRKSSL
+89 SSL
-99 SLLVC
+99 SLSSNISFSRRLI
-104 GKKVE
+104 GEEEQHHHRHRKV
-109 RGRGRDKTRTFA
+109 RTFAAA
-121 SSSSSAGTGD
+121 SSSSSSDDD
-131 GVGGDAGNGGNNGN
+131 GGGGNKSSTF
-145 GNAAAL
+145 
-151 YAEGEGGG
+151 AEEEEEFSS
-159 DNIVDLELH
+159 DSNIVDLELH

-351 FARAAQKGEEVKLEE
+351 FARAAQKGEQVKLEE
-366 LLKVMPGPD
+366 LLRVMPGPD

-382 FADNNDA
+382 FADNKDA
-389 NNDNS
+389 NNDNNNNNDKNDS
-394 RSRSNK
+394 GRSTSNR
-400 NALRDLYRDGR
+400 NALRNLYRDGR

-424 RKNVSTRKR
+424 RTKVSSRKR
-433 SGKRTPTEEEDK
+433 SGKTAKKDDK
-445 GARGSLDRDIVIS
+445 AAAEKSLDRDIVIS

-537 PKVLGLVEMMQEFLD
+537 PKVLGLMEVMQEFLD

-560 RATYSLEKDRA
+560 RAMYSLEKDRA

-591 LIRKSKDGKEAMEKL
+591 MIRKSKDGKEAMENL

-611 LTIVQSEAV
+611 LTTVQSEAV

-643 LSSIKRNQNLL
+643 LSSIKGNQNLL

-685 DVSSSIQLE
+685 DTSSSIEVE

-719 FKVRRR
+719 FKAQRR
-725 GTRGRSM
+725 GTRGKSM

-752 VFLFTDKGN
+752 VFFFTDKGN
-761 VFTMRAFDIP
+761 VLTVRAFDIP
-771 EASTTAQGTPFTRFI
+771 EASTTAQGTPFTRFV

-797 LSLEPSDS
+797 LSLEPSAL
-805 MEKKTVKELKEGE
+805 MKKKTPNEPQEGE
-818 DDDDDDDEETFLV
+818 DEDETFLV
-831 MVTLN
+831 MITLN
-836 GVMKKVSTK
+836 GVIKKVSAK

-869 LVARNGDSVLVGATD
+869 LVAKNGDSVLVGATD
-884 GMLIRF
+884 GTLIRF

-896 TLRRMSRG
+896 KLGRMSRG
-904 VRAINLKKASKAK
+904 VRAISLKEIKSSSKGASKAK
-917 DVEEQEEEEEDGD
+917 GVEEDDDD

-939 DDDED
+939 DEDDEG
-944 EDEDNDDNEG
+944 DDNEEEEQEE
-954 ENEIVDSANDDEPL
+954 ENDILDFGNDDDEPL

-973 HFKGGE
+973 HFEGGAA
-979 TKVAGMAIIQKSEI
+979 KVAGMAIIQKSEI

-1006 GRGKRVKVSDFKTQL
+1006 GRGKRVKVSEFKTQI
-1021 RGGAGIRGIKFKGE
+1021 RGGAGIRGIKFNSG

-1092 TINSFAVIPAATEE
+1092 AIKSFAVIPAATAE